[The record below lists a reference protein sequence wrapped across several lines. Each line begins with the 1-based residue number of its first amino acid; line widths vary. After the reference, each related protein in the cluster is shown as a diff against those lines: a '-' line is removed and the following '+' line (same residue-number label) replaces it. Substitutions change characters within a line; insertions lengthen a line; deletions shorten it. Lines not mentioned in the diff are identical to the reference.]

1 MTNKKFKLTAA
12 AVALA
17 ACAAAQPVSASAADE
32 LPDAFP
38 EQDAVVQPKKA
49 PAADTAEINDTVS
62 PSAADAAQDTTPG
75 DDSDPAEEPQPALP
89 VLGPKDTVA
98 YPPAETVQ
106 NPDGSVTETAQGTV
120 TDGETG
126 KDKGTADKTETRTD
140 ESSTTYDPAGT
151 VVDKTTTKNPDG
163 SVTETTTTVSQ
174 GTTTTTTTVE
184 GSASSSTSKTE
195 TTPKD
200 ELDADE
206 ELKDITVDWS
216 TGKGADVGGGY
227 TVTDASDVSE
237 DGNSR
242 QLTLTKVTHET
253 GSMEGQDIAKLIDAG
268 YVDNGDGTYTLTKTI
283 TDANGRQQQTTV
295 TVDSSTASRTVTTTL
310 IVKVEKSTQHGHED
324 VKQDYTYP
332 PETTL
337 TDPAGNSYTLSIADL
352 LADPDAQRSEDG
364 KTITVQKG
372 SKTYTLTLG
381 DETTAG
387 QAELSNQDLAA
398 LMGGEEK
405 GYTVGK
411 DGALYLTKD
420 GETCKLDADQTALL
434 RKQMKVHVKVEN
446 DKGTLGSQ
454 QLANGSQTPE
464 QAAAAAKQAALEKA
478 LTAAAAKASGAENVS
493 FADFTRNED
502 GSYTYTHD
510 RKTYTFAVTVSGE
523 TSETYQVTETASE
536 TNNGE
541 SGTHTVTGSATAGG
555 AVIAWSS
562 ESGKPY
568 FQLDGSTAASPLTD
582 KLDAPEG
589 ASDIKTDAE
598 GRVTEYTR
606 TVDGKTKVYRFHYDS
621 SASLTDDEKRDY
633 ALKQLAAEKGMTV
646 EQLVA
651 AGYTVTDTSFTG
663 LTRIAWD
670 VFDKADSTEAP
681 GTVQQGDSWTITPA
695 GEGDDATYTIVKN
708 DHTYTGLKKD
718 GDTYTSEVTDAS
730 GKTVKTTITL
740 KNKNELTDK
749 QILALLADKTAGASD
764 LAVTRKDGKV
774 TATYTKGQTIYTI
787 DCTDLLEQTL
797 SVETRESWSLSET
810 RTEDEKDDAY
820 QKLWDQ
826 IDAIRQSLKPNQV
839 LKVGDMEITSTSTK
853 EDIIKKITTAVSL
866 NNMNEDQLAKIL
878 KEQEKL
884 AQDPNKKVWVNE
896 DTVGT
901 QYEAMYHELRK
912 NYYTGGTNDDLK
924 HLELITDSTL
934 HLLPDEGGSS
944 KTTDCLIIRN
954 GLQLEW
960 NYNVDDLLNKPA
972 SNQKAGL
979 AKNIGFDKTD
989 GIQGFYEYART
1000 ENQEYNNNPTK
1011 SAFYKLTGTVVY
1023 DALTNAD
1030 GTVQHYATYGE
1041 AVAAYKAAMEAQGKK
1056 VTDADIQRQVVRLS
1070 DQSWYD
1076 ANKGTPET
1084 VWYQVYLNNSKLSAY
1099 GYMDVSS
1106 NKCANATKAR
1116 WNHSNSWYGGYDLKI
1131 SDLVQVE
1138 SGEVVGQNESTIKTY
1153 VAPLTVITKEDDAV
1167 GTSMSARTASTA
1179 AYSGSGWQQRGSY
1192 TAGFQ
1197 QTTTETTTETGTGT
1211 YDTVK
1216 PWQQTTAETDA
1227 TAEKLDGKI
1236 TYTYRSEK
1244 DPVVTLDGDK
1254 TVQTDTKASVRYT
1267 YGCVSTT
1274 DAAPLVTTTTQTKP
1288 GTPEQTPADSL
1299 PAETPADTVVPP
1311 AETPTVTPAAP
1322 AASTL
1327 PQTGVNRLAVLFS
1340 ALSGSLLLGLGAALN
1355 RRKENR

>member
-17 ACAAAQPVSASAADE
+17 ACAAAQPVSASAAAETPE
-32 LPDAFP
+32 LVP
-38 EQDAVVQPKKA
+38 ENDAVVQPEEKETTA
-49 PAADTAEINDTVS
+49 PAKK
-62 PSAADAAQDTTPG
+62 AADA
-75 DDSDPAEEPQPALP
+75 DPAVEKSGTTEVAQTPLP

-106 NPDGSVTETAQGTV
+106 NPDGSTTETTEGPV
-120 TDGETG
+120 TDGATG

-151 VVDKTTTKNPDG
+151 VVDKTTTENPDG

-216 TGKGADVGGGY
+216 TGKGAEVGGNY
-227 TVTDASDVSE
+227 IVTGESELSE

-310 IVKVEKSTQHGHED
+310 IVKVEKSTQHGRED

-337 TDPAGNSYTLSIADL
+337 TDGAGNTYTLHIADL
-352 LADPDAQRSEDG
+352 LADPAAQRSEDG

-454 QLANGSQTPE
+454 QLADGSQTPE
-464 QAAAAAKQAALEKA
+464 QAAAAAKQAALENA
-478 LTAAAAKASGAENVS
+478 LTAAAAKASGVETVS
-493 FADFTRNED
+493 FSELTLNAN

-510 RKTYTFAVTVSGE
+510 GKTYTFAVTVSGE

-555 AVIAWSS
+555 AVIAWS

-568 FQLDGSTAASPLTD
+568 FQLDGSTAASPLTEA
-582 KLDAPEG
+582 LGAPSDAT
-589 ASDIKTDAE
+589 DIKTDAE

-606 TVDGKTKVYRFHYDS
+606 TVGGKTKVYRFHYDS

-670 VFDKADSTEAP
+670 VFDKADSTETP
-681 GTVQQGDSWTITPA
+681 GTVQQGSSWTITPA

-708 DHTYTGLKKD
+708 GQTYTGLKKD

-730 GKTVKTTITL
+730 GKTTKTTITL
-740 KNKNELTDK
+740 TNKNELTDA
-749 QILALLADKTAGASD
+749 QLLALLADKTAGASD

-810 RTEDEKDDAY
+810 RTEDDKDDAY
-820 QKLWDQ
+820 DELWKQ
-826 IDAIRQSLKPNQV
+826 IDTIRKSLKPSQT
-839 LKVGDMEITSTSTK
+839 LKVGDMEITSKSTK
-853 EDIIKKITTAVSL
+853 TDIIQKITTAVSL
-866 NNMNEDQLAKIL
+866 NNMNKDQLAKIL

-896 DTVGT
+896 DTKGT
-901 QYEAMYHELRK
+901 KDESLYYEQRK
-912 NYYTGGTNDDLK
+912 NYYSGTSGDDLR
-924 HLELITDSTL
+924 HLDLVTDSTL
-934 HLLPDEGGSS
+934 CLLPDKDGTR
-944 KTTDCLIIRN
+944 KPTDCLIIRD
-954 GLQLEW
+954 GLHLEW
-960 NYNVDDLLNKPA
+960 NYDADKLLNEPK
-972 SNQKAGL
+972 SNQEARL
-979 AKNIGFDKTD
+979 TTNIGYDSEGKH
-989 GIQGFYEYART
+989 YEYTRADGSIRD
-1000 ENQEYNNNPTK
+1000 NNNPTK

-1030 GTVQHYATYGE
+1030 GTVQHYATYDE
-1041 AVAAYKAAMEAQGKK
+1041 AVAAYKAAMEAQDKE
-1056 VTDADIQRQVVRLS
+1056 VTNANIQRQVVRLS
-1070 DQSWYD
+1070 DKCWYD
-1076 ANKGTPET
+1076 SGTKN
-1084 VWYQVYLNNSKLSAY
+1084 VWYQVYTNSSTLSAY

-1106 NKCANATKAR
+1106 NDCINVTKDR
-1116 WNHSNSWYGGYDLKI
+1116 SSHTSNWYGGYDLKI

-1179 AYSGSGWQQRGSY
+1179 AHSGSGWQQQGSY
-1192 TAGFQ
+1192 SAGFR
-1197 QTTTETTTETGTGT
+1197 QTTTGTTTKTGTAA
-1211 YDTVK
+1211 YDTVT

-1311 AETPTVTPAAP
+1311 AEAPAVTPAAP

>member
-17 ACAAAQPVSASAADE
+17 ACAAAQPVSASATAETPE
-32 LPDAFP
+32 LVP
-38 EQDAVVQPKKA
+38 ENDAVVQPEEKETTA
-49 PAADTAEINDTVS
+49 PAKK
-62 PSAADAAQDTTPG
+62 AADA
-75 DDSDPAEEPQPALP
+75 DPAVEKSGTTEVAQTPLP
-89 VLGPKDTVA
+89 VLGPKDTIA

-106 NPDGSVTETAQGTV
+106 NPDGSTTETTEGPV

-151 VVDKTTTKNPDG
+151 VVDKTTTENPDG

-216 TGKGADVGGGY
+216 TGKGAEVGGNY
-227 TVTDASDVSE
+227 IVTGESELSE

-310 IVKVEKSTQHGHED
+310 IVKVEKSTQHGRED

-332 PETTL
+332 SETTL
-337 TDPAGNSYTLSIADL
+337 TDGAGNTYTLHIAEL
-352 LADPDAQRSEDG
+352 LADPAAQRSEDG
-364 KTITVQKG
+364 KTITVKKG

-411 DGALYLTKD
+411 DGAIYLTKD

-434 RKQMKVHVKVEN
+434 RKQMNVHVKVEN

-464 QAAAAAKQAALEKA
+464 QAAAAAKQAALENA
-478 LTAAAAKASGAENVS
+478 LTAAAAKASGVETVS
-493 FADFTRNED
+493 FSELTLNAN

-510 RKTYTFAVTVSGE
+510 GKTYTFAVTVSGE

-555 AVIAWSS
+555 ATIAWRKD
-562 ESGKPY
+562 GKPY

-582 KLDAPEG
+582 KLGAPSDAT
-589 ASDIKTDAE
+589 DIKTDAE

-670 VFDKADSTEAP
+670 VFEKADSTEASS
-681 GTVQQGDSWTITPA
+681 TIQRGDSWSVTA
-695 GEGDDATYTIVKN
+695 DGEGDDATYTIVKN
-708 DHTYTGLKKD
+708 GHTYTGLKKD
-718 GDTYTSEVTDAS
+718 GDTYTSEVTDAD

-740 KNKNELTDK
+740 KNKNKLTDD
-749 QILALLADKTAGASD
+749 QILALLADKTADATD
-764 LAVTRKDGKV
+764 IAVTRKDGKV
-774 TATYTKGQTIYTI
+774 TATYTKDHTIYTI

-810 RTEDEKDDAY
+810 RTEDDKDDAY
-820 QKLWDQ
+820 QKLWNQ
-826 IDAIRQSLKPNQV
+826 IDAIRQTLQPNQT
-839 LKVGDMEITSTSTK
+839 LKVGDMEITSESKK
-853 EDIIKKITTAVSL
+853 EDIIQKITTAVSL

-878 KEQEKL
+878 KEQEAL
-884 AQDPNKKVWVNE
+884 AKDPNKKVWVNE
-896 DTVGT
+896 DTKGT
-901 QYEAMYHELRK
+901 ADEAWYYEQRK
-912 NYYTGGTNDDLK
+912 NYYSGVSGDDLR
-924 HLELITDSTL
+924 HLDLVTDSTL
-934 HLLPDEGGSS
+934 RLLPGKDGTR
-944 KTTDCLIIRN
+944 KPTDCLIIRD
-954 GLQLEW
+954 GLHLEW
-960 NYNVDDLLNKPA
+960 NYDADKLLNEPK
-972 SNQKAGL
+972 SNQEARL
-979 AKNIGFDKTD
+979 TKNIGYDSEGKH
-989 GIQGFYEYART
+989 YEYTRIDGSIRD
-1000 ENQEYNNNPTK
+1000 NNNPTK

-1023 DALTNAD
+1023 DALTDTD
-1030 GTVQHYATYGE
+1030 GAVQHYTSYDA
-1041 AVAAYKAAMEAQGKK
+1041 AVAAYKAAMKAQGKE
-1056 VTDADIQRQVVRLS
+1056 VTNADIQRQVVRLS
-1070 DQSWYD
+1070 DKCWYD
-1076 ANKGTPET
+1076 SGTKN
-1084 VWYQVYLNNSKLSAY
+1084 VWYQVYTNSSTLSAY

-1106 NKCANATKAR
+1106 NDCINVTKDR
-1116 WNHSNSWYGGYDLKI
+1116 SNHTSSWYGGYDLKI

-1179 AYSGSGWQQRGSY
+1179 AHSGSGWQQQGSY
-1192 TAGFQ
+1192 RAGFR
-1197 QTTTETTTETGTGT
+1197 QTATETTTATGTGT

-1227 TAEKLDGKI
+1227 TAEKLDGKV

-1311 AETPTVTPAAP
+1311 AETPAVAPAAP

-1340 ALSGSLLLGLGAALN
+1340 ALSGSVLLGLGAVLN
-1355 RRKENR
+1355 RRKEDR

>member
-49 PAADTAEINDTVS
+49 PAADTAEINDTIS

-151 VVDKTTTKNPDG
+151 VVDKTTTEKPDG

-227 TVTDASDVSE
+227 TVTGESELSE

-310 IVKVEKSTQHGHED
+310 IVKVEKSTQHGRED

-337 TDPAGNSYTLSIADL
+337 TDGAGNSYTLHIAEL
-352 LADPDAQRSEDG
+352 LADPAAQRSEDG

-434 RKQMKVHVKVEN
+434 RKQMKVHVKEEN
-446 DKGTLGSQ
+446 DKGTFGSQ

-464 QAAAAAKQAALEKA
+464 QAAAAAKQAALENA
-478 LTAAAAKASGAENVS
+478 LTAAAAKASGVETVS
-493 FADFTRNED
+493 FSELTLNAN

-510 RKTYTFAVTVSGE
+510 GKTYTFAVTVSGE

-555 AVIAWSS
+555 AVIAWRS

-568 FQLDGSTAASPLTD
+568 FQLDGSTAASPLTEA
-582 KLDAPEG
+582 LGAPSDAT
-589 ASDIKTDAE
+589 DIKTDAE

-621 SASLTDDEKRDY
+621 ASLTDDEKRDY
-633 ALKQLAAEKGMTV
+633 ALKKLAAEKDMTV

-670 VFDKADSTEAP
+670 VFEKADSTEASS
-681 GTVQQGDSWTITPA
+681 TIQRGDSWSVTA
-695 GEGDDATYTIVKN
+695 DGEGDDATYTIVKN
-708 DHTYTGLKKD
+708 SHTYTGLKKD

-730 GKTVKTTITL
+730 GKTLKTTITL
-740 KNKNELTDK
+740 KNKNKLTDD
-749 QILALLADKTAGASD
+749 QILALLADKTADATD
-764 LAVTRKDGKV
+764 IALTRNDGKV
-774 TATYTKGQTIYTI
+774 TVTYTKDHTIYTI
-787 DCTDLLEQTL
+787 DCTGLLEQTL

-810 RTEDEKDDAY
+810 RTEDDKDDAY
-820 QKLWDQ
+820 DELWKQ
-826 IDAIRQSLKPNQV
+826 IDTIRKSLKPNQT

-853 EDIIKKITTAVSL
+853 TDIIQKITTAVSL
-866 NNMNEDQLAKIL
+866 NNMNKDQLAKIL
-878 KEQEKL
+878 KEQEAL
-884 AQDPNKKVWVNE
+884 AKDPNKKVWVNE
-896 DTVGT
+896 DTKGT
-901 QYEAMYHELRK
+901 PDESLYYEQRK
-912 NYYTGGTNDDLK
+912 NYYSGTSGDDLR
-924 HLELITDSTL
+924 HLDLVTDSTL
-934 HLLPDEGGSS
+934 CLLPDKDGTR
-944 KTTDCLIIRN
+944 KPTDCLIIRD
-954 GLQLEW
+954 GLHLEW
-960 NYNVDDLLNKPA
+960 NYDADKLLNNPK
-972 SNQKAGL
+972 SNQEARL
-979 AKNIGFDKTD
+979 TKNIGYDSEAKH
-989 GIQGFYEYART
+989 YEYTRIDGSIRD
-1000 ENQEYNNNPTK
+1000 NNNPTK

-1023 DALTNAD
+1023 DALTDTD
-1030 GTVQHYATYGE
+1030 GAVKRYPSYDA
-1041 AVAAYKAAMEAQGKK
+1041 AVAAYKAAMEAQGKE

-1070 DQSWYD
+1070 DKCWYD
-1076 ANKGTPET
+1076 SGTKN
-1084 VWYQVYLNNSKLSAY
+1084 VWYQVYTNSSTLSAY

-1106 NKCANATKAR
+1106 NDCINVTKDR
-1116 WNHSNSWYGGYDLKI
+1116 SNHTSNWYGGYDLKI

-1179 AYSGSGWQQRGSY
+1179 AHSGSGWQQQGSY
-1192 TAGFQ
+1192 SAGFR
-1197 QTTTETTTETGTGT
+1197 QTTTGTTTKTGTAA
-1211 YDTVK
+1211 YDTVT

-1311 AETPTVTPAAP
+1311 AETPAVTPAAP

-1340 ALSGSLLLGLGAALN
+1340 ALSGSVLLGLGAVLN
-1355 RRKENR
+1355 RRKEDR

>member
-106 NPDGSVTETAQGTV
+106 NPDGSVTET
-120 TDGETG
+120 
-126 KDKGTADKTETRTD
+126 
-140 ESSTTYDPAGT
+140 
-151 VVDKTTTKNPDG
+151 
-163 SVTETTTTVSQ
+163 TTTVSQ

-216 TGKGADVGGGY
+216 TGKGAEVGGNY
-227 TVTDASDVSE
+227 IVTGESELSE

-310 IVKVEKSTQHGHED
+310 IVKVEKSTQHGRED

-337 TDPAGNSYTLSIADL
+337 TDGAGNTYTLHIAEL
-352 LADPDAQRSEDG
+352 LADPAAQRSEDG

-454 QLANGSQTPE
+454 QLADGSQTPE
-464 QAAAAAKQAALEKA
+464 QAAAAAKQAALENA
-478 LTAAAAKASGAENVS
+478 LTAAAAKASGVETVFFSELTLNAN
-493 FADFTRNED
+493 

-510 RKTYTFAVTVSGE
+510 GKTYTFAVTVSGE

-555 AVIAWSS
+555 AVIAWRS

-582 KLDAPEG
+582 ALGAPSDAT
-589 ASDIKTDAE
+589 DIKTDAE

-633 ALKQLAAEKGMTV
+633 ALKKLAAEKDMTV

-670 VFDKADSTEAP
+670 VFDKADSTETP
-681 GTVQQGDSWTITPA
+681 GTVQQGSSWTITPA

-708 DHTYTGLKKD
+708 GQTYTGLKKD

-730 GKTVKTTITL
+730 GKTLKTTITL
-740 KNKNELTDK
+740 KNKNKLTDD
-749 QILALLADKTAGASD
+749 QILALLADKTADATD
-764 LAVTRKDGKV
+764 IALTRNDGKV
-774 TATYTKGQTIYTI
+774 TVTYTKDHTIYTI

-810 RTEDEKDDAY
+810 RTEDDKDDAY
-820 QKLWDQ
+820 DELWKQ
-826 IDAIRQSLKPNQV
+826 IDTIRKSLKPNQT
-839 LKVGDMEITSTSTK
+839 LKVGDMEITSKSTK
-853 EDIIKKITTAVSL
+853 TDIIKKITTAVSL

-878 KEQEKL
+878 KEQEAL

-896 DTVGT
+896 DTKGT
-901 QYEAMYHELRK
+901 PDESLYYEQRK
-912 NYYTGGTNDDLK
+912 NYYTGGTNDYLQ

-934 HLLPDEGGSS
+934 HLLPDEGGRT

-960 NYNVDDLLNKPA
+960 NYNVDDLLNNPK

-979 AKNIGFDKTD
+979 AKNIGFDKTG

-1000 ENQEYNNNPTK
+1000 ENQEHNNNPNK
-1011 SAFYKLTGTVVY
+1011 SAFYRLTGTVVY
-1023 DALTNAD
+1023 DALTDTD
-1030 GTVQHYATYGE
+1030 GAVQHYASYDA
-1041 AVAAYKAAMEAQGKK
+1041 AVAAYKAAMEAQGKE

-1167 GTSMSARTASTA
+1167 GTSMTARTASTA
-1179 AYSGSGWQQRGSY
+1179 AYSGSGWQQQGSY
-1192 TAGFQ
+1192 RAGFQ
-1197 QTTTETTTETGTGT
+1197 QTTTDTTTETGTGT

-1274 DAAPLVTTTTQTKP
+1274 DAAPLVTTTTQTTP

-1311 AETPTVTPAAP
+1311 AEAPAVTPAAP

-1355 RRKENR
+1355 RRKEDR

>member
-89 VLGPKDTVA
+89 VLGPKDTIA

-106 NPDGSVTETAQGTV
+106 NPDGSTTETTEGPV

-151 VVDKTTTKNPDG
+151 VVDKTTTENPDG

-216 TGKGADVGGGY
+216 TGKGAEVGGNY
-227 TVTDASDVSE
+227 IVTGESELSE

-310 IVKVEKSTQHGHED
+310 IVKVEKSTQHGRED

-337 TDPAGNSYTLSIADL
+337 TDGAGNSYTLSIADL

-411 DGALYLTKD
+411 DGAIYLTKD

-434 RKQMKVHVKVEN
+434 RKQIKVHVKVEN

-454 QLANGSQTPE
+454 QLADGSQTPE
-464 QAAAAAKQAALEKA
+464 QAAAAAKQAALENA
-478 LTAAAAKASGAENVS
+478 LTAAAAKASGVETVFFSELTLNAN
-493 FADFTRNED
+493 

-510 RKTYTFAVTVSGE
+510 GKTYTFAVTVSGE

-555 AVIAWSS
+555 AVIAWRS

-582 KLDAPEG
+582 ALGAPSDAT
-589 ASDIKTDAE
+589 DIKTDAE

-633 ALKQLAAEKGMTV
+633 ALKKLAAEKGMTV

-670 VFDKADSTEAP
+670 VFDKADSTETP
-681 GTVQQGDSWTITPA
+681 GTVQQGSSWTITPA

-708 DHTYTGLKKD
+708 GQTYTGLKKD

-730 GKTVKTTITL
+730 GKTTKTTITL
-740 KNKNELTDK
+740 KNKNKLTDD
-749 QILALLADKTAGASD
+749 QILALLADKTADATD
-764 LAVTRKDGKV
+764 IALTRNDGKV
-774 TATYTKGQTIYTI
+774 TVTYTKDHTIYTI
-787 DCTDLLEQTL
+787 DCTGLLEQTL

-820 QKLWDQ
+820 DELWKQ
-826 IDAIRQSLKPNQV
+826 IDTIRKSLKPNQT
-839 LKVGDMEITSTSTK
+839 LKVGDMEITSKSTK
-853 EDIIKKITTAVSL
+853 TDIIQKITTAVSL

-896 DTVGT
+896 DTKGT
-901 QYEAMYHELRK
+901 KDESLYYEQRK
-912 NYYTGGTNDDLK
+912 NYYSGTSGDDLR
-924 HLELITDSTL
+924 HLDLVTDSTL
-934 HLLPDEGGSS
+934 RLLPGKDGTR
-944 KTTDCLIIRN
+944 KPTDCLIIRD
-954 GLQLEW
+954 GLHLEW
-960 NYNVDDLLNKPA
+960 NYNADKLLNEPK
-972 SNQKAGL
+972 SNQEARL
-979 AKNIGFDKTD
+979 TTNIGYDSEAKH
-989 GIQGFYEYART
+989 YEYTRIDGSIRD
-1000 ENQEYNNNPTK
+1000 NNNPTK

-1023 DALTNAD
+1023 DALTDTD
-1030 GTVQHYATYGE
+1030 GAVKRYPSYDA
-1041 AVAAYKAAMEAQGKK
+1041 AVAAYKAAMEAQDKE

-1070 DQSWYD
+1070 DKCWYD
-1076 ANKGTPET
+1076 SGTKN
-1084 VWYQVYLNNSKLSAY
+1084 VWYQVYTNSSTLSAY

-1106 NKCANATKAR
+1106 NDCINVTKDR
-1116 WNHSNSWYGGYDLKI
+1116 SNHTSNWYGGYDLKI

-1153 VAPLTVITKEDDAV
+1153 LAPLTVITKEADAV
-1167 GTSMSARTASTA
+1167 NTSMTARTASTA
-1179 AYSGSGWQQRGSY
+1179 AYSGSGWQQQGSY
-1192 TAGFQ
+1192 TAGFR
-1197 QTTTETTTETGTGT
+1197 QTATETTTATGTGT

-1274 DAAPLVTTTTQTKP
+1274 DAAPLVTTTTQTTP

-1311 AETPTVTPAAP
+1311 AEAPVVAPAAP

-1340 ALSGSLLLGLGAALN
+1340 ALSGSILLGLGAALN

>member
-89 VLGPKDTVA
+89 VLGPKDTIA

-106 NPDGSVTETAQGTV
+106 NPDGSTTETTEGPV

-151 VVDKTTTKNPDG
+151 VVDKTTTENPDG

-216 TGKGADVGGGY
+216 TGKGAEVGGNY
-227 TVTDASDVSE
+227 IVTGESELSE

-310 IVKVEKSTQHGHED
+310 IIKVEKSTQHG
-324 VKQDYTYP
+324 
-332 PETTL
+332 
-337 TDPAGNSYTLSIADL
+337 
-352 LADPDAQRSEDG
+352 REDG

-454 QLANGSQTPE
+454 QLADGSQTPQ
-464 QAAAAAKQAALEKA
+464 QAAAAAKQAALENA
-478 LTAAAAKASGAENVS
+478 LTAAAAKASGVETVS
-493 FADFTRNED
+493 FSELTLNAN

-510 RKTYTFAVTVSGE
+510 GKTYTFAVTVSGE

-555 AVIAWSS
+555 AVIAWRS

-568 FQLDGSTAASPLTD
+568 FQLDGSTANSPLTD
-582 KLDAPEG
+582 TLGAPLDAT
-589 ASDIKTDAE
+589 DIKTDAD

-606 TVDGKTKVYRFHYDS
+606 MVDGKMKVYRFHYDS

-646 EQLVA
+646 EQLLA

-670 VFDKADSTEAP
+670 VFDKADSTEPA
-681 GTVQQGDSWTITPA
+681 GTVQQGSSWTITSA
-695 GEGDDATYTIVKN
+695 GGEDAVYTIVK
-708 DHTYTGLKKD
+708 DGKTYTGLKKD

-730 GKTVKTTITL
+730 GKTTKTTITL
-740 KNKNELTDK
+740 KNKNKLTDD
-749 QILALLADKTAGASD
+749 QILALLADKTADATD
-764 LAVTRKDGKV
+764 IALTRNDGKV
-774 TATYTKGQTIYTI
+774 TVTYTKDHTIYTI
-787 DCTDLLEQTL
+787 DCTGLLEQTL

-853 EDIIKKITTAVSL
+853 TDIIQKITTAVSL

-896 DTVGT
+896 DTKGT
-901 QYEAMYHELRK
+901 PDESLYYEQRK
-912 NYYTGGTNDDLK
+912 NYYTGGTNDYLQ

-934 HLLPDEGGSS
+934 HLLPDEGGRT

-960 NYNVDDLLNKPA
+960 NYNVDDLLNNPK

-979 AKNIGFDKTD
+979 AKNIGFDKTG

-1000 ENQEYNNNPTK
+1000 ENQEHNNNPTK
-1011 SAFYKLTGTVVY
+1011 SAFYRLTGTVVY
-1023 DALTNAD
+1023 DALTDTD
-1030 GTVQHYATYGE
+1030 GAVQHYVTYDA
-1041 AVAAYKAAMEAQGKK
+1041 AVAAYKAAMEAQDKE

-1179 AYSGSGWQQRGSY
+1179 AHSGSGWQQQGSY
-1192 TAGFQ
+1192 RAGFR
-1197 QTTTETTTETGTGT
+1197 QTTTDTTTKTGTAA
-1211 YDTVK
+1211 YKTVT

-1236 TYTYRSEK
+1236 SYTYRSEK

-1311 AETPTVTPAAP
+1311 AEAPAVTPAAP

-1340 ALSGSLLLGLGAALN
+1340 ALSGSVLLGLGAVLN
-1355 RRKENR
+1355 RRKEDR

>member
-89 VLGPKDTVA
+89 VLGPKDTIA

-106 NPDGSVTETAQGTV
+106 NPDGSTTETTEGPV

-151 VVDKTTTKNPDG
+151 VVDKTTTENPDG

-216 TGKGADVGGGY
+216 TGKGAEVGGNY
-227 TVTDASDVSE
+227 IVTGESELSE

-310 IVKVEKSTQHGHED
+310 IVKVEKSTQHGRED

-337 TDPAGNSYTLSIADL
+337 TDGAGNTYTLHIAEL
-352 LADPDAQRSEDG
+352 LADPAAQRSEDG

-454 QLANGSQTPE
+454 QLANGSQTPQ
-464 QAAAAAKQAALEKA
+464 QAAAAAKQAALENA
-478 LTAAAAKASGAENVS
+478 LTAAAAKASGVETVS
-493 FADFTRNED
+493 FSELTLNAN

-510 RKTYTFAVTVSGE
+510 GKTYTFAVTVSGE

-555 AVIAWSS
+555 AVIAWRS

-568 FQLDGSTAASPLTD
+568 FQLDGSTANSPLTD
-582 KLDAPEG
+582 TLGAPLDAT
-589 ASDIKTDAE
+589 DIKTDAD

-606 TVDGKTKVYRFHYDS
+606 MVDGKMKVYRFHYDS

-646 EQLVA
+646 EQLLA

-670 VFDKADSTEAP
+670 VFDKADSTEPA
-681 GTVQQGDSWTITPA
+681 GTVQQGSSWTITSA
-695 GEGDDATYTIVKN
+695 GGEDAVYTIVK
-708 DHTYTGLKKD
+708 DGKTYTGLKKD

-730 GKTVKTTITL
+730 GKTTKTTITL
-740 KNKNELTDK
+740 KNKNKLTDD
-749 QILALLADKTAGASD
+749 QILALLADKTADATD
-764 LAVTRKDGKV
+764 IALTRNDGKV
-774 TATYTKGQTIYTI
+774 TVTYTKDYTI
-787 DCTDLLEQTL
+787 DCTGLLEQTP

-810 RTEDEKDDAY
+810 RTEDDKDDAY
-820 QKLWDQ
+820 DELWKQ
-826 IDAIRQSLKPNQV
+826 IDTIRKSLKPNQV

-896 DTVGT
+896 DTKGT
-901 QYEAMYHELRK
+901 KDESLYYEQRK
-912 NYYTGGTNDDLK
+912 NYYSGTSGDDLR
-924 HLELITDSTL
+924 HLDLVTDSTL
-934 HLLPDEGGSS
+934 CLLPDKDGTR
-944 KTTDCLIIRN
+944 KPTDCLIIRD
-954 GLQLEW
+954 GLHLEW
-960 NYNVDDLLNKPA
+960 NYDADKLLNNPK
-972 SNQKAGL
+972 SNQEARL
-979 AKNIGFDKTD
+979 TKNIGYDSEAKH
-989 GIQGFYEYART
+989 YEYTRIDGSIRD
-1000 ENQEYNNNPTK
+1000 NNNPTK

-1023 DALTNAD
+1023 DALTDTD
-1030 GTVQHYATYGE
+1030 GAVKRYPSYDA
-1041 AVAAYKAAMEAQGKK
+1041 AVAAYKAAMEAQGKE

-1070 DQSWYD
+1070 DKCWYD
-1076 ANKGTPET
+1076 SGTKN
-1084 VWYQVYLNNSKLSAY
+1084 VWYQVYTNSSTLSAY

-1179 AYSGSGWQQRGSY
+1179 AHSGSGWQQQGSY
-1192 TAGFQ
+1192 SAGFR
-1197 QTTTETTTETGTGT
+1197 QTTTGTTTKTGTAA
-1211 YDTVK
+1211 YDTVT

-1311 AETPTVTPAAP
+1311 AETPAVTPAAP

-1340 ALSGSLLLGLGAALN
+1340 ALSGSILLGLGAVLN

>member
-17 ACAAAQPVSASAADE
+17 ACAAAQPVSASAAAETPE
-32 LPDAFP
+32 LVP
-38 EQDAVVQPKKA
+38 ENDAVVQPEEKETTAPAKKA
-49 PAADTAEINDTVS
+49 AAADPAVEKSGTTEV
-62 PSAADAAQDTTPG
+62 AQTP
-75 DDSDPAEEPQPALP
+75 LP

-106 NPDGSVTETAQGTV
+106 NPDGSTTETTEGPV

-151 VVDKTTTKNPDG
+151 VVDKTTTENPDG

-227 TVTDASDVSE
+227 TVTGESELSE

-310 IVKVEKSTQHGHED
+310 IVKVEKSTQHGREN

-337 TDPAGNSYTLSIADL
+337 TDGAGNSYTLSIADL

-464 QAAAAAKQAALEKA
+464 QAAAAAKQAALENA
-478 LTAAAAKASGAENVS
+478 LTAAAAKASGVETVS
-493 FADFTRNED
+493 FSELTLNAN

-510 RKTYTFAVTVSGE
+510 GKTYTFAVTVSGE

-555 AVIAWSS
+555 AVIAWRS

-568 FQLDGSTAASPLTD
+568 FQLDGNTAASPLTEA
-582 KLDAPEG
+582 LGAPSDAT
-589 ASDIKTDAE
+589 DIKTDAE

-606 TVDGKTKVYRFHYDS
+606 MVDGKMKVYRFHYDS
-621 SASLTDDEKRDY
+621 SASLTDIEKRDY

-646 EQLVA
+646 EQLLA

-670 VFDKADSTEAP
+670 VFDKADSTETP
-681 GTVQQGDSWTITPA
+681 GTVQQGSSWTITPA

-708 DHTYTGLKKD
+708 SQTYTGLKKD

-730 GKTVKTTITL
+730 GKTTKTTITL
-740 KNKNELTDK
+740 KNKNDLTDK

-826 IDAIRQSLKPNQV
+826 IDAIRQSLKTNQV

-853 EDIIKKITTAVSL
+853 TDIIQKITTAVSL
-866 NNMNEDQLAKIL
+866 NNMNKDQLAKIL

-896 DTVGT
+896 DTKGT
-901 QYEAMYHELRK
+901 KDESLYYEQRK
-912 NYYTGGTNDDLK
+912 NYYSGTSGDDLR
-924 HLELITDSTL
+924 HLDLVTDSTL
-934 HLLPDEGGSS
+934 CLLPDKDGVRQSS
-944 KTTDCLIIRN
+944 DCLIIRD
-954 GLQLEW
+954 GLHLEW
-960 NYNVDDLLNKPA
+960 NYDADKLLNNPK
-972 SNQKAGL
+972 SNQEARL
-979 AKNIGFDKTD
+979 TKNIGYDSEAKH
-989 GIQGFYEYART
+989 YEYTRIDGSIRD
-1000 ENQEYNNNPTK
+1000 NNNPTK

-1030 GTVQHYATYGE
+1030 GTVQHYATYDE
-1041 AVAAYKAAMEAQGKK
+1041 AVAAYKAAMEAQDKE

-1070 DQSWYD
+1070 DKCWYD
-1076 ANKGTPET
+1076 SGTKN
-1084 VWYQVYLNNSKLSAY
+1084 VWYQVYTNSSTLSAY

-1106 NKCANATKAR
+1106 NDCINVTKDR
-1116 WNHSNSWYGGYDLKI
+1116 SNHTSNWYGGYDLKI

-1179 AYSGSGWQQRGSY
+1179 AHSGSGWQQQGSY
-1192 TAGFQ
+1192 SAGFR
-1197 QTTTETTTETGTGT
+1197 QTTTGTTTKTGTAA
-1211 YDTVK
+1211 YDTVT

-1274 DAAPLVTTTTQTKP
+1274 DAAPLVTTTTQTTP

-1311 AETPTVTPAAP
+1311 AEAPAVTPAAP

-1340 ALSGSLLLGLGAALN
+1340 ALSGSILLGLGAVLN
-1355 RRKENR
+1355 RRKEDR

>member
-89 VLGPKDTVA
+89 VLGPKDTIA

-106 NPDGSVTETAQGTV
+106 NPDGSTTETTEGPV
-120 TDGETG
+120 TDGATG

-140 ESSTTYDPAGT
+140 KSSTTYDPAGT
-151 VVDKTTTKNPDG
+151 VVDKTTTENPDG

-216 TGKGADVGGGY
+216 TGKGAEVGGNY
-227 TVTDASDVSE
+227 IVTGESELSE

-310 IVKVEKSTQHGHED
+310 IVKVEKSTQHGRED

-337 TDPAGNSYTLSIADL
+337 TDGAGNTYTLHIAEL
-352 LADPDAQRSEDG
+352 LADPAAQRSEDG

-372 SKTYTLTLG
+372 RKTYTLTLG

-464 QAAAAAKQAALEKA
+464 QAAAAAKQAALENA
-478 LTAAAAKASGAENVS
+478 LTAAAAKASGVETVS
-493 FADFTRNED
+493 FSELTLNAN

-510 RKTYTFAVTVSGE
+510 GKTYTFAVTVSGE

-555 AVIAWSS
+555 AVIAWRS

-582 KLDAPEG
+582 ALGAPSDAT
-589 ASDIKTDAE
+589 DIKTDAE

-633 ALKQLAAEKGMTV
+633 ALKKLAAEKDMTV

-670 VFDKADSTEAP
+670 VFDKADSTETP
-681 GTVQQGDSWTITPA
+681 GTVQQGSSWTITPA

-708 DHTYTGLKKD
+708 GQTYTGLKKD

-730 GKTVKTTITL
+730 GKTTKTTITL
-740 KNKNELTDK
+740 KNKNDLTDK

-896 DTVGT
+896 DTKGT
-901 QYEAMYHELRK
+901 KDESLYYEQRK
-912 NYYTGGTNDDLK
+912 NYYSGTSGDDLR
-924 HLELITDSTL
+924 HLDLVTDSTL
-934 HLLPDEGGSS
+934 CLLPDKDGVRQSS
-944 KTTDCLIIRN
+944 DCLIIRD
-954 GLQLEW
+954 GLHLEW
-960 NYNVDDLLNKPA
+960 NYDADKLLNNPK
-972 SNQKAGL
+972 SNQEARL
-979 AKNIGFDKTD
+979 TKNIGYDSEAKH
-989 GIQGFYEYART
+989 YEYTRIDGSIRD
-1000 ENQEYNNNPTK
+1000 NNNPTK

-1023 DALTNAD
+1023 DALTDTD
-1030 GTVQHYATYGE
+1030 GAVKRYPSYDA
-1041 AVAAYKAAMEAQGKK
+1041 AVAAYKAAMEAQGKE

-1070 DQSWYD
+1070 DKCWYD
-1076 ANKGTPET
+1076 SGTKN
-1084 VWYQVYLNNSKLSAY
+1084 VWYQVYTNSSTLSAY

-1106 NKCANATKAR
+1106 NDCINVTKDR
-1116 WNHSNSWYGGYDLKI
+1116 SNHTSNWYGGYDLKI

-1216 PWQQTTAETDA
+1216 PWQQTTAETDE
-1227 TAEKLDGKI
+1227 TAEKLDGDV

-1274 DAAPLVTTTTQTKP
+1274 DAAPLVTTTTQTTP

-1311 AETPTVTPAAP
+1311 AEAPAVTPAAP

>member
-89 VLGPKDTVA
+89 VLGPKDTIA

-106 NPDGSVTETAQGTV
+106 NPDGSTTETTEGPV
-120 TDGETG
+120 TDGATG

-151 VVDKTTTKNPDG
+151 VVDKTTTENPDG

-227 TVTDASDVSE
+227 TVTGESELSE

-310 IVKVEKSTQHGHED
+310 IVKVEKSTQHGREN

-337 TDPAGNSYTLSIADL
+337 TDGAGNSYTLSIADL

-372 SKTYTLTLG
+372 RKTYTLTLG

-411 DGALYLTKD
+411 DGAIYLTKD

-454 QLANGSQTPE
+454 QLANGSQTPQ
-464 QAAAAAKQAALEKA
+464 QAAAAAKQAALENA
-478 LTAAAAKASGAENVS
+478 LTAAAAKASGVETVS
-493 FADFTRNED
+493 FSELTLNAN

-510 RKTYTFAVTVSGE
+510 GKTYTFAVTVSGE

-555 AVIAWSS
+555 AVIAWRS

-568 FQLDGSTAASPLTD
+568 FQLDGNTAASPLTEA
-582 KLDAPEG
+582 LGAPSDAT
-589 ASDIKTDAE
+589 DIKTDAE
-598 GRVTEYTR
+598 GRVTEYTL
-606 TVDGKTKVYRFHYDS
+606 TVGGKTKVYRFHYD

-670 VFDKADSTEAP
+670 VFDKADSTETP
-681 GTVQQGDSWTITPA
+681 GTVQQGSSWTITPA

-708 DHTYTGLKKD
+708 GQTYTGLKKD

-730 GKTVKTTITL
+730 GKTTKTTITL
-740 KNKNELTDK
+740 KNKNDLTDK

-826 IDAIRQSLKPNQV
+826 IDAIRQSLKTNQV
-839 LKVGDMEITSTSTK
+839 LKVGDMEITSKSTK
-853 EDIIKKITTAVSL
+853 TDIIQKITTAVSL
-866 NNMNEDQLAKIL
+866 NNMNKDQLAKIL

-896 DTVGT
+896 DTKGT
-901 QYEAMYHELRK
+901 KDESLYYEQRK
-912 NYYTGGTNDDLK
+912 NYYSGTSGDDLR
-924 HLELITDSTL
+924 HLDLVTDSTL
-934 HLLPDEGGSS
+934 CLLPDKDGTR
-944 KTTDCLIIRN
+944 KPTDCLIIRD
-954 GLQLEW
+954 GLHLEW
-960 NYNVDDLLNKPA
+960 NYDADKLLNNPK
-972 SNQKAGL
+972 SNQEARL
-979 AKNIGFDKTD
+979 TKNIGYDSEAKH
-989 GIQGFYEYART
+989 YEYTRIDGSIRD
-1000 ENQEYNNNPTK
+1000 NNNPTK

-1023 DALTNAD
+1023 DALTDTD
-1030 GTVQHYATYGE
+1030 GAVKRYPSYDA
-1041 AVAAYKAAMEAQGKK
+1041 AVAAYKAAMEAQGKE

-1070 DQSWYD
+1070 DKCWYD
-1076 ANKGTPET
+1076 SGTKN
-1084 VWYQVYLNNSKLSAY
+1084 VWYQVYTNSSTLSAY

-1106 NKCANATKAR
+1106 NDCINVTKDR
-1116 WNHSNSWYGGYDLKI
+1116 SNHTSNWYGGYDLKI

-1179 AYSGSGWQQRGSY
+1179 AHSGSGWQQQGSY
-1192 TAGFQ
+1192 SAGFR
-1197 QTTTETTTETGTGT
+1197 QTTTGTTTKTGTAA
-1211 YDTVK
+1211 YDTVT

-1311 AETPTVTPAAP
+1311 AETPAVAPAAP

-1340 ALSGSLLLGLGAALN
+1340 ALSGSVLLGLGAVLN

>member
-17 ACAAAQPVSASAADE
+17 ACAAAQPVSASAAAETPE
-32 LPDAFP
+32 LVP
-38 EQDAVVQPKKA
+38 ENDAVVQPEEKETTAPAKKA
-49 PAADTAEINDTVS
+49 AAADPAVEKSGTTEV
-62 PSAADAAQDTTPG
+62 AQTP
-75 DDSDPAEEPQPALP
+75 LP
-89 VLGPKDTVA
+89 VLGPKDTIA

-106 NPDGSVTETAQGTV
+106 NPDGSTTETTEGPV

-151 VVDKTTTKNPDG
+151 VVDKTTTENPDG

-216 TGKGADVGGGY
+216 TGKGAEVGGNY
-227 TVTDASDVSE
+227 IVTGESELSE

-310 IVKVEKSTQHGHED
+310 IIKVEKSTQHG
-324 VKQDYTYP
+324 
-332 PETTL
+332 
-337 TDPAGNSYTLSIADL
+337 
-352 LADPDAQRSEDG
+352 REDG

-454 QLANGSQTPE
+454 QLADGSQTPE
-464 QAAAAAKQAALEKA
+464 QAAAAAKQAALENA
-478 LTAAAAKASGAENVS
+478 LTAAAAKASGVETVS
-493 FADFTRNED
+493 FSELTLNAN

-510 RKTYTFAVTVSGE
+510 GKTYTFAVTVSGE
-523 TSETYQVTETASE
+523 TSETYQVTESASE

-555 AVIAWSS
+555 AVIAWRS

-582 KLDAPEG
+582 ALGAPSDAT
-589 ASDIKTDAE
+589 DIKTDAE

-606 TVDGKTKVYRFHYDS
+606 TVGGKTKVYRFHYD

-670 VFDKADSTEAP
+670 VFDKADSTETP
-681 GTVQQGDSWTITPA
+681 GTVQQGSSWTITPA

-708 DHTYTGLKKD
+708 GQTYTGLKKD

-730 GKTVKTTITL
+730 GKTLKTTITL
-740 KNKNELTDK
+740 KNKNKLTDD
-749 QILALLADKTAGASD
+749 QILALLADKTADATD
-764 LAVTRKDGKV
+764 IALTRNDGKV
-774 TATYTKGQTIYTI
+774 TVTYTKDHTIYTI
-787 DCTDLLEQTL
+787 DCTGLLEQTL

-810 RTEDEKDDAY
+810 RTEDDKDDAY
-820 QKLWDQ
+820 NELWKQ
-826 IDAIRQSLKPNQV
+826 IDAIRKTLQPNHQT
-839 LKVGDMEITSTSTK
+839 LKVGDVEITSTSTK
-853 EDIIKKITTAVSL
+853 TDIIQKITTAVSL

-884 AQDPNKKVWVNE
+884 AKDSNKKVWVNE

-901 QYEAMYHELRK
+901 QYEEMYHELRN
-912 NYYTGGTNDDLK
+912 NYYTGGTNDYLQ

-972 SNQKAGL
+972 SNKVTGL

-989 GIQGFYEYART
+989 SIQGFYEYART
-1000 ENQEYNNNPTK
+1000 ENQEHNNNPTK
-1011 SAFYKLTGTVVY
+1011 SAFYRLTGTVVY
-1023 DALTNAD
+1023 DALTDTD
-1030 GTVQHYATYGE
+1030 GAVQHYVTYDA
-1041 AVAAYKAAMEAQGKK
+1041 AVAAYKAAMKAQGKE

-1179 AYSGSGWQQRGSY
+1179 AHSGSGWQQQGSY
-1192 TAGFQ
+1192 TAGFR
-1197 QTTTETTTETGTGT
+1197 QTATETTTATGTGT

-1254 TVQTDTKASVRYT
+1254 TVQTDAEASVRYT

-1274 DAAPLVTTTTQTKP
+1274 DAAPLVTTTTQTTP

-1311 AETPTVTPAAP
+1311 AEAPAVTPAAP

>member
-32 LPDAFP
+32 LPELVP
-38 EQDAVVQPKKA
+38 ENDAVVQPKKA

-89 VLGPKDTVA
+89 VLGPKDTIA

-106 NPDGSVTETAQGTV
+106 NPDGSTTETTEGPV

-151 VVDKTTTKNPDG
+151 VVDKTTTENPDG

-216 TGKGADVGGGY
+216 TGKGAEVGGNY
-227 TVTDASDVSE
+227 IVTGESELSE

-310 IVKVEKSTQHGHED
+310 IVKVEKSTQHGRED

-337 TDPAGNSYTLSIADL
+337 TDGAGNTYTLHIAEL
-352 LADPDAQRSEDG
+352 LADPAAQRSEDG

-454 QLANGSQTPE
+454 QLANGSQTPQ
-464 QAAAAAKQAALEKA
+464 QAAAAAKQAALENA
-478 LTAAAAKASGAENVS
+478 LTAAAAKASGVETVS
-493 FADFTRNED
+493 FSELTLNAN

-510 RKTYTFAVTVSGE
+510 GKTYTFAVTVSGE

-555 AVIAWSS
+555 AVIAWRS

-568 FQLDGSTAASPLTD
+568 FQLDGNTAASPLTEA
-582 KLDAPEG
+582 LGAPSDAT
-589 ASDIKTDAE
+589 DIKTDAE
-598 GRVTEYTR
+598 GRVTEYTL
-606 TVDGKTKVYRFHYDS
+606 TVDGKTKVYRFHYD

-670 VFDKADSTEAP
+670 VFDKADSTETP
-681 GTVQQGDSWTITPA
+681 GTVQQGSSWTITPA

-708 DHTYTGLKKD
+708 GQTYTGLKKD

-730 GKTVKTTITL
+730 GKTTKTTITL
-740 KNKNELTDK
+740 KNKNDLTDK

-826 IDAIRQSLKPNQV
+826 IDAIRQSLKTNQV
-839 LKVGDMEITSTSTK
+839 LKVGDMEITSKSTK
-853 EDIIKKITTAVSL
+853 TDIIQKITTAVSL
-866 NNMNEDQLAKIL
+866 NNMNKDQLAKIL

-896 DTVGT
+896 DTKGT
-901 QYEAMYHELRK
+901 KDESLYYEQRK
-912 NYYTGGTNDDLK
+912 NYYSGTSGDDLR
-924 HLELITDSTL
+924 HLDLVTDSTL
-934 HLLPDEGGSS
+934 CLLPDKDGTR
-944 KTTDCLIIRN
+944 KPTDCLIIRD
-954 GLQLEW
+954 GLHLEW
-960 NYNVDDLLNKPA
+960 NYDADKLLNNPK
-972 SNQKAGL
+972 SNQEARL
-979 AKNIGFDKTD
+979 TKNIGYDSEAKH
-989 GIQGFYEYART
+989 YEYTRIDGSIRD
-1000 ENQEYNNNPTK
+1000 NNNPTK

-1023 DALTNAD
+1023 DALTDTD
-1030 GTVQHYATYGE
+1030 GAVKRYPSYDA
-1041 AVAAYKAAMEAQGKK
+1041 AVAAYKAAMEAQGKE

-1070 DQSWYD
+1070 DKCWYD
-1076 ANKGTPET
+1076 SGTKN
-1084 VWYQVYLNNSKLSAY
+1084 VWYQVYTNSSTLSAY

-1106 NKCANATKAR
+1106 NDCINVTKDR
-1116 WNHSNSWYGGYDLKI
+1116 SNHTSNWYGGYDLKI

-1179 AYSGSGWQQRGSY
+1179 AHSGSGWQQQGSY
-1192 TAGFQ
+1192 SAGFR
-1197 QTTTETTTETGTGT
+1197 QTTTGTTTKTGTAA
-1211 YDTVK
+1211 YDTVT

-1311 AETPTVTPAAP
+1311 AETPAVTPAAP

-1340 ALSGSLLLGLGAALN
+1340 ALSGSVLLGLGAVLN
-1355 RRKENR
+1355 RRKEDR

>member
-17 ACAAAQPVSASAADE
+17 ACAAAQPVSASAAAETPE
-32 LPDAFP
+32 LVP
-38 EQDAVVQPKKA
+38 ENDAVVQPEEKETTA
-49 PAADTAEINDTVS
+49 PAKK
-62 PSAADAAQDTTPG
+62 AADA
-75 DDSDPAEEPQPALP
+75 DPAVEKSGTTEVAQTPLP
-89 VLGPKDTVA
+89 VLGPKDTIA

-106 NPDGSVTETAQGTV
+106 NPDGSTTETTEGPV

-151 VVDKTTTKNPDG
+151 VVDKTTTENPDG

-216 TGKGADVGGGY
+216 TGKGAEVGGNY
-227 TVTDASDVSE
+227 IVTGESELSE

-310 IVKVEKSTQHGHED
+310 IVKVEKSTQHGRED

-337 TDPAGNSYTLSIADL
+337 TDGAGNTYTLHIAEL
-352 LADPDAQRSEDG
+352 LADPAAQRSEDG

-454 QLANGSQTPE
+454 QLANGSQTPQ
-464 QAAAAAKQAALEKA
+464 QAAAAAKQAALENA
-478 LTAAAAKASGAENVS
+478 LTAAAAKASGVETVS
-493 FADFTRNED
+493 FSELTLNAN

-510 RKTYTFAVTVSGE
+510 GKTYTFAVTVSGE

-555 AVIAWSS
+555 AVIAWS

-568 FQLDGSTAASPLTD
+568 FQLDGNTAASPLTEA
-582 KLDAPEG
+582 LGAPSDAT
-589 ASDIKTDAE
+589 DIKTDAE
-598 GRVTEYTR
+598 GRVTEYTL
-606 TVDGKTKVYRFHYDS
+606 TVGGKTKVYRFHYD

-670 VFDKADSTEAP
+670 VFDKADSTETP
-681 GTVQQGDSWTITPA
+681 GTVQQGSSWTITPA

-708 DHTYTGLKKD
+708 GQTYTGLKKD

-730 GKTVKTTITL
+730 GKTTKTTITL
-740 KNKNELTDK
+740 KNKNKLTDD
-749 QILALLADKTAGASD
+749 QILALLADKTADATD
-764 LAVTRKDGKV
+764 IALTRKDGKV
-774 TATYTKGQTIYTI
+774 TVTYTKDHTIYTI
-787 DCTDLLEQTL
+787 DCTGLLEQTL

-826 IDAIRQSLKPNQV
+826 IDAIRQSLKTNQV

-853 EDIIKKITTAVSL
+853 TDIIQKITTAVSL
-866 NNMNEDQLAKIL
+866 NNMNKDQLAKIL

-896 DTVGT
+896 DTKGT
-901 QYEAMYHELRK
+901 KDESLYYEQRK
-912 NYYTGGTNDDLK
+912 NYYSGTSGDDLR
-924 HLELITDSTL
+924 HLDLVTDSTL
-934 HLLPDEGGSS
+934 CLLPDKDGTR
-944 KTTDCLIIRN
+944 KPTDCLIIRD
-954 GLQLEW
+954 GLHLEW
-960 NYNVDDLLNKPA
+960 NYDADKLLNNPK
-972 SNQKAGL
+972 SNQEARL
-979 AKNIGFDKTD
+979 TKNIGYDSEAKH
-989 GIQGFYEYART
+989 YEYTRIDGSIRD
-1000 ENQEYNNNPTK
+1000 NNNPTK

-1023 DALTNAD
+1023 DALTDTD
-1030 GTVQHYATYGE
+1030 GAVKRYPSYDA
-1041 AVAAYKAAMEAQGKK
+1041 AVAAYKAAMEAQGKE

-1070 DQSWYD
+1070 DKCWYD
-1076 ANKGTPET
+1076 SGTKN
-1084 VWYQVYLNNSKLSAY
+1084 VWYQVYTNSSTLSAY

-1106 NKCANATKAR
+1106 NDCINVTKDR
-1116 WNHSNSWYGGYDLKI
+1116 SNHTSNWYGGYDLKI

-1179 AYSGSGWQQRGSY
+1179 AHSGSGWQQQGSY
-1192 TAGFQ
+1192 SAGFR
-1197 QTTTETTTETGTGT
+1197 QTTTGTTTKTGTAA
-1211 YDTVK
+1211 YDTVT

-1311 AETPTVTPAAP
+1311 AETPAVTPAAP

-1340 ALSGSLLLGLGAALN
+1340 ALSGSVLLGLGAVLN
-1355 RRKENR
+1355 RRKEDR

>member
-38 EQDAVVQPKKA
+38 EQDAVVQPEKA

-151 VVDKTTTKNPDG
+151 VVDKTTTENPDG

-184 GSASSSTSKTE
+184 GSVSSSTSKTE

-216 TGKGADVGGGY
+216 TGKGAKVGGDY
-227 TVTDASDVSE
+227 TVTDESALSE

-253 GSMEGQDIAKLIDAG
+253 GSMAGQDIAKLIDAG

-310 IVKVEKSTQHGHED
+310 IVKVEKSTQHGRED

-332 PETTL
+332 SETTL
-337 TDPAGNSYTLSIADL
+337 TDGAGNSYTLSIADL

-434 RKQMKVHVKVEN
+434 RKQMNVHVKVEN

-454 QLANGSQTPE
+454 QLADGSQTPE
-464 QAAAAAKQAALEKA
+464 QAAAAAKRAALENA
-478 LTAAAAKASGAENVS
+478 LTAAAAKASGVETVS
-493 FADFTRNED
+493 FSELTLNAN

-510 RKTYTFAVTVSGE
+510 GKTYTFAVTVSGE

-555 AVIAWSS
+555 AVIAWS

-582 KLDAPEG
+582 ALGAPSDAT
-589 ASDIKTDAE
+589 DIKTDAE
-598 GRVTEYTR
+598 GRVTEYTL

-670 VFDKADSTEAP
+670 VFDKADSTETP
-681 GTVQQGDSWTITPA
+681 GTVQQGSSWTITPA

-708 DHTYTGLKKD
+708 GQTYTGLKKD

-730 GKTVKTTITL
+730 GKTTKTTITL
-740 KNKNELTDK
+740 KNKNDLTDK

-774 TATYTKGQTIYTI
+774 TATYTKDHTIYTI

-820 QKLWDQ
+820 DELWKQ
-826 IDAIRQSLKPNQV
+826 IDAIRATLKPNQV

-853 EDIIKKITTAVSL
+853 TDIIQKITTAVSL
-866 NNMNEDQLAKIL
+866 NNMNKDQLAKIL
-878 KEQEKL
+878 KEQEAL
-884 AQDPNKKVWVNE
+884 AKDPNKKVWVNE

-901 QYEAMYHELRK
+901 QYEEMYHELRK
-912 NYYTGGTNDDLK
+912 NYYTGGTNDYLQ

-960 NYNVDDLLNKPA
+960 NYNADDLLNKPA
-972 SNQKAGL
+972 SNKVAGL

-1000 ENQEYNNNPTK
+1000 ENQEHNNNPTK
-1011 SAFYKLTGTVVY
+1011 SAFYRLTGTVVY
-1023 DALTNAD
+1023 DALTDTD
-1030 GTVQHYATYGE
+1030 GAVQHYATYDE
-1041 AVAAYKAAMEAQGKK
+1041 AVAAYKAAMEAQGKE

-1116 WNHSNSWYGGYDLKI
+1116 WNHSNNWYGGYDLKI

-1153 VAPLTVITKEDDAV
+1153 LAPLTVITNEDAAV
-1167 GTSMSARTASTA
+1167 GTSMTARTSSTA
-1179 AYSGSGWQQRGSY
+1179 KQSGSGWQQQGSY
-1192 TAGFQ
+1192 SAGFQ

-1216 PWQQTTAETDA
+1216 PWQQTTAETDE
-1227 TAEKLDGKI
+1227 TAEKLDGDV

-1254 TVQTDTKASVRYT
+1254 TVQTDTEASVRYT

-1311 AETPTVTPAAP
+1311 AETPAVTPAAP

>member
-17 ACAAAQPVSASAADE
+17 ACAAAQPVSASAAAETPE
-32 LPDAFP
+32 LVP
-38 EQDAVVQPKKA
+38 ENDAVVQPEEKETTA
-49 PAADTAEINDTVS
+49 PAKK
-62 PSAADAAQDTTPG
+62 AADA
-75 DDSDPAEEPQPALP
+75 DPAVEKSGTTEVAQTPLP
-89 VLGPKDTVA
+89 VLGPKDTIA

-106 NPDGSVTETAQGTV
+106 NPDGSTTETTEGPV

-151 VVDKTTTKNPDG
+151 VVDKTTTENPDG

-216 TGKGADVGGGY
+216 TGKGAEVGGDY

-253 GSMEGQDIAKLIDAG
+253 GSMAGQDIAKLIDAG

-310 IVKVEKSTQHGHED
+310 IVKVEKSTQHGRED

-337 TDPAGNSYTLSIADL
+337 TDGAGNSYTLSIADL

-364 KTITVQKG
+364 KTITVKKG

-381 DETTAG
+381 DETSAG
-387 QAELSNQDLAA
+387 QAELSNKDLAA

-434 RKQMKVHVKVEN
+434 RKQMNVHVKVEN

-454 QLANGSQTPE
+454 QLADGSQTPE
-464 QAAAAAKQAALEKA
+464 QAAAAAKQAALENA
-478 LTAAAAKASGAENVS
+478 LTAAAAKASGVETVS
-493 FADFTRNED
+493 FSELTLNAN

-510 RKTYTFAVTVSGE
+510 GKTYTFAVTVSGE

-555 AVIAWSS
+555 ATIAWRG
-562 ESGKPY
+562 EDGKPY

-582 KLDAPEG
+582 ALGAPSDAT
-589 ASDIKTDAE
+589 DIKTDAE

-681 GTVQQGDSWTITPA
+681 GTVQQGSRWTITPD

-730 GKTVKTTITL
+730 GKTTKTTITL
-740 KNKNELTDK
+740 KNKNELTDD

-774 TATYTKGQTIYTI
+774 TATYTKDHTIYTI
-787 DCTDLLEQTL
+787 DCTGLLEQTL
-797 SVETRESWSLSET
+797 SVETLENWSLSET
-810 RTEDEKDDAY
+810 RTEDDKEDAY
-820 QKLWDQ
+820 DELWKK
-826 IDAIRQSLKPNQV
+826 IDAIRQTLQPNQT
-839 LKVGDMEITSTSTK
+839 LKVGDVEITSKSKK
-853 EDIIKKITTAVSL
+853 EDIIQKITTAVSL
-866 NNMNEDQLAKIL
+866 NNMNKDQLAKIL
-878 KEQEKL
+878 KEQEAL

-896 DTVGT
+896 DTKGT
-901 QYEAMYHELRK
+901 KDESLYYELRN
-912 NYYTGGTNDDLK
+912 NYYTGGTNDYLQ
-924 HLELITDSTL
+924 HLELVTDSTL
-934 HLLPDEGGSS
+934 HLLPDKDGVRQSS
-944 KTTDCLIIRN
+944 DCLIIRD
-954 GLQLEW
+954 GLHLEW
-960 NYNVDDLLNKPA
+960 NYDADKLLNDPK
-972 SNQKAGL
+972 SNKEAGL
-979 AKNIGFDKTD
+979 AKNIGYDKTG

-1000 ENQEYNNNPTK
+1000 ERQEHNNNPTK
-1011 SAFYKLTGTVVY
+1011 SAFYRLTGTVVY
-1023 DALTNAD
+1023 DALTDTD
-1030 GTVQHYATYGE
+1030 GAVQHYTSYDA
-1041 AVAAYKAAMEAQGKK
+1041 AVAAYKAAMKAQDKE

-1070 DQSWYD
+1070 DKSWYD
-1076 ANKGTPET
+1076 GAGT
-1084 VWYQVYLNNSKLSAY
+1084 VWYQVYTNSSKLSAY

-1116 WNHSNSWYGGYDLKI
+1116 WNHSNNWYGGYDLKI

-1179 AYSGSGWQQRGSY
+1179 AHSGSGWQQQGSY
-1192 TAGFQ
+1192 SAGFR
-1197 QTTTETTTETGTGT
+1197 QTTTETTTATGTGT

-1216 PWQQTTAETDA
+1216 PWQQTTAETDE

-1254 TVQTDTKASVRYT
+1254 TVQTDTKASVTYT

-1288 GTPEQTPADSL
+1288 GTPEQTPADST
-1299 PAETPADTVVPP
+1299 PSETPADTVVPP
-1311 AETPTVTPAAP
+1311 AETPVVTPAAP

-1340 ALSGSLLLGLGAALN
+1340 ALSGSVLLGLGAVLN
-1355 RRKENR
+1355 RRKEDR

>member
-1 MTNKKFKLTAA
+1 
-12 AVALA
+12 
-17 ACAAAQPVSASAADE
+17 
-32 LPDAFP
+32 
-38 EQDAVVQPKKA
+38 
-49 PAADTAEINDTVS
+49 
-62 PSAADAAQDTTPG
+62 
-75 DDSDPAEEPQPALP
+75 
-89 VLGPKDTVA
+89 
-98 YPPAETVQ
+98 
-106 NPDGSVTETAQGTV
+106 
-120 TDGETG
+120 
-126 KDKGTADKTETRTD
+126 
-140 ESSTTYDPAGT
+140 
-151 VVDKTTTKNPDG
+151 
-163 SVTETTTTVSQ
+163 
-174 GTTTTTTTVE
+174 
-184 GSASSSTSKTE
+184 
-195 TTPKD
+195 
-200 ELDADE
+200 
-206 ELKDITVDWS
+206 
-216 TGKGADVGGGY
+216 
-227 TVTDASDVSE
+227 
-237 DGNSR
+237 
-242 QLTLTKVTHET
+242 
-253 GSMEGQDIAKLIDAG
+253 
-268 YVDNGDGTYTLTKTI
+268 
-283 TDANGRQQQTTV
+283 
-295 TVDSSTASRTVTTTL
+295 
-310 IVKVEKSTQHGHED
+310 
-324 VKQDYTYP
+324 
-332 PETTL
+332 
-337 TDPAGNSYTLSIADL
+337 
-352 LADPDAQRSEDG
+352 
-364 KTITVQKG
+364 
-372 SKTYTLTLG
+372 
-381 DETTAG
+381 
-387 QAELSNQDLAA
+387 
-398 LMGGEEK
+398 
-405 GYTVGK
+405 
-411 DGALYLTKD
+411 
-420 GETCKLDADQTALL
+420 
-434 RKQMKVHVKVEN
+434 MKVHVKVEN

-464 QAAAAAKQAALEKA
+464 QAAAAAKQAALENA
-478 LTAAAAKASGAENVS
+478 LTAAAAKASGVETVFFSELTLNAN
-493 FADFTRNED
+493 

-510 RKTYTFAVTVSGE
+510 GKTYTFAVTVSGE

-555 AVIAWSS
+555 AVIAWRS

-582 KLDAPEG
+582 ALGAPSDAT
-589 ASDIKTDAE
+589 DIKTDAE
-598 GRVTEYTR
+598 GRVTEYTL
-606 TVDGKTKVYRFHYDS
+606 TVGGKTKVYRFHYD

-670 VFDKADSTEAP
+670 VFDKADSTETP
-681 GTVQQGDSWTITPA
+681 GTVQQGSSWTITPA

-708 DHTYTGLKKD
+708 GQTYTGLKKD

-730 GKTVKTTITL
+730 GKTTKTTITL
-740 KNKNELTDK
+740 KNKNDLTDK

-810 RTEDEKDDAY
+810 RTEDDKDDAY
-820 QKLWDQ
+820 DELWKQ
-826 IDAIRQSLKPNQV
+826 IDTIRKSLKPNQT
-839 LKVGDMEITSTSTK
+839 LKVGDMEITSKSTK
-853 EDIIKKITTAVSL
+853 TDIIKKITTAVSL

-979 AKNIGFDKTD
+979 AKNIGFDKAD
-989 GIQGFYEYART
+989 GIQGYYEYART
-1000 ENQEYNNNPTK
+1000 ENQEHNNNPTK

-1030 GTVQHYATYGE
+1030 GTVQHYATYDE

-1179 AYSGSGWQQRGSY
+1179 AHSGSGWQQQGSY
-1192 TAGFQ
+1192 SAGFR
-1197 QTTTETTTETGTGT
+1197 QTTTGTTTKTGTAA
-1211 YDTVK
+1211 YDTVT

-1274 DAAPLVTTTTQTKP
+1274 DAAPLVTTTTLTTP

-1311 AETPTVTPAAP
+1311 AETPAVAPAAP

-1340 ALSGSLLLGLGAALN
+1340 ALSGSVLLGLGAVLN

>member
-1 MTNKKFKLTAA
+1 MTNKKFKLAAA

-17 ACAAAQPVSASAADE
+17 ACAAAQPMSASAAAE
-32 LPDAFP
+32 TPDLIP
-38 EQDAVVQPKKA
+38 ENDPVVQPEEKEPAA
-49 PAADTAEINDTVS
+49 PAKK
-62 PSAADAAQDTTPG
+62 AADA
-75 DDSDPAEEPQPALP
+75 DPAVEKSGTTESSQTPLP
-89 VLGPKDTVA
+89 VLDPKDTVT

-140 ESSTTYDPAGT
+140 KESTSYDSVGT
-151 VVDKTTTKNPDG
+151 VVDKTTTQNPDG
-163 SVTETTTTVSQ
+163 SVTETTTTVRQ
-174 GTTTTTTTVE
+174 GTTTTDTTVE
-184 GSASSSTSKTE
+184 GSAVSSTSKTE
-195 TTPKD
+195 TTLKKD
-200 ELDADE
+200 LDAGE
-206 ELKDITVDWS
+206 ELKDVAVDWN
-216 TGKGADVGGGY
+216 TGKGAEVGGGY
-227 TVTDASDVSE
+227 TVTDASEVSE

-268 YVDNGDGTYTLTKTI
+268 YTDNGDGTYTLTRTI
-283 TDANGRQQQTTV
+283 TDANGCQQQTTV

-332 PETTL
+332 SETTA
-337 TDPAGNSYTLSIADL
+337 TDLAGNTYTLHIAEL
-352 LADPDAQRSEDG
+352 LADPAAQRSPDG
-364 KTITVQKG
+364 KTITVKQG

-387 QAELSNQDLAA
+387 QAELSNQDLAD

-411 DGALYLTKD
+411 DGAIYRTKD

-464 QAAAAAKQAALEKA
+464 QAAAAAKQAALENA
-478 LTAAAAKASGAENVS
+478 LTAAAAKASGVKTVS
-493 FADFTRNED
+493 FSELTRNAN

-510 RKTYTFAVTVSGE
+510 GRSYTFAVTVSGE

-536 TNNGE
+536 TNGGE

-555 AVIAWSS
+555 AVIARS

-568 FQLDGSTAASPLTD
+568 FQLDGSTANSPLTD
-582 KLDAPEG
+582 ALGAPSDAT
-589 ASDIKTDAE
+589 DIKTDAD

-606 TVDGKTKVYRFHYDS
+606 TVDGKMKVYRFHYDS

-646 EQLVA
+646 EQLLA
-651 AGYTVTDTSFTG
+651 AGYTVTGTSFTG

-670 VFDKADSTEAP
+670 VFDKADSTETA
-681 GTVQQGDSWTITPA
+681 GTVQQGSSWTITSA
-695 GEGDDATYTIVKN
+695 DEGEDAVYTIVK
-708 DHTYTGLKKD
+708 DGKTYTGLKKN
-718 GDTYTSEVTDAS
+718 GSTYTSEVTDS
-730 GKTVKTTITL
+730 DGKTVKTTITL
-740 KNKNELTDK
+740 TSKNELTDA
-749 QILALLADKTAGASD
+749 QLLALLADRTAGASD

-774 TATYTKGQTIYTI
+774 TATYTKDHTIYTI

-820 QKLWDQ
+820 DKLWEQ
-826 IDAIRQSLKPNQV
+826 IEALQKTLQPNHQI
-839 LKVGDMEITSTSTK
+839 LKVGDLEITSTSTK
-853 EDIIKKITTAVSL
+853 TDIIQKITTAVSL
-866 NNMNEDQLAKIL
+866 NNMNKDQLAKIL

-884 AQDPNKKVWVNE
+884 AKDPNKKVWVNE
-896 DTVGT
+896 DTKGT
-901 QYEAMYHELRK
+901 PDQSLYYEQRK
-912 NYYTGGTNDDLK
+912 NFYSGASGDNLRHLDLV
-924 HLELITDSTL
+924 TDSTL
-934 HLLPDEGGSS
+934 CLLPDKDGVRQSS
-944 KTTDCLIIRN
+944 DCLIIRN
-954 GLQLEW
+954 GLHLEW
-960 NYNVDDLLNKPA
+960 NYDVDKLLNNPK
-972 SNQKAGL
+972 SNQEAL
-979 AKNIGFDKTD
+979 LTKNIGYDSEAKH
-989 GIQGFYEYART
+989 YEYTRIDGSIRD
-1000 ENQEYNNNPTK
+1000 NNNPTK

-1023 DALTNAD
+1023 DALTDTD
-1030 GTVQHYATYGE
+1030 GSVKRYTSYDA
-1041 AVAAYKAAMEAQGKK
+1041 AVAAYKAAMEVQGKK
-1056 VTDADIQRQVVRLS
+1056 VTDDDIKRQVVHLS
-1070 DQSWYD
+1070 DKCWYD
-1076 ANKGTPET
+1076 SGTKN
-1084 VWYQVYLNNSKLSAY
+1084 VWYQVYTNSSTLSAY

-1106 NKCANATKAR
+1106 NDCINVTKDR
-1116 WNHSNSWYGGYDLKI
+1116 SGHTSSWYGGYDLKI

-1153 VAPLTVITKEDDAV
+1153 LAPLTIITKEADAV
-1167 GTSMSARTASTA
+1167 NTSMTARTASTA
-1179 AYSGSGWQQRGSY
+1179 ARSGSGWQQQGSCS
-1192 TAGFQ
+1192 AGFQ
-1197 QTTTETTTETGTGT
+1197 QTTTGTTTKTGTAA
-1211 YDTVK
+1211 YDTVT
-1216 PWQQTTAETDA
+1216 PWQQTTAETDE
-1227 TAEKLDGKI
+1227 TAGKLDGKI

-1254 TVQTDTKASVRYT
+1254 TVQTDTEASVRYT

-1274 DAAPLVTTTTQTKP
+1274 DADPIVTTTAQTTS
-1288 GTPEQTPADSL
+1288 GTPEQTPADST
-1299 PAETPADTVVPP
+1299 PSETPSDAV
-1311 AETPTVTPAAP
+1311 VTPVENPASAP
-1322 AASTL
+1322 AASTVSTL
-1327 PQTGVNRLAVLFS
+1327 PQTGVNRLAVWFS

-1355 RRKENR
+1355 RRKKDR

>member
-151 VVDKTTTKNPDG
+151 VVDKTTTENPDG

-216 TGKGADVGGGY
+216 TGKGAEVGGNY
-227 TVTDASDVSE
+227 IVTGESELSE

-310 IVKVEKSTQHGHED
+310 IVKVEKSTQHGRED

-337 TDPAGNSYTLSIADL
+337 TDGAGNSYTLSIADL
-352 LADPDAQRSEDG
+352 LADPTAQRSPDG

-446 DKGTLGSQ
+446 DKGTFGSQ
-454 QLANGSQTPE
+454 QLADGSQTPE
-464 QAAAAAKQAALEKA
+464 QAAAAAKQAALENA
-478 LTAAAAKASGAENVS
+478 LTAAAAKASGVKTVS
-493 FADFTRNED
+493 FSELTLNAN

-510 RKTYTFAVTVSGE
+510 GKTYTFAVTVSGE

-555 AVIAWSS
+555 AVIAWSK
-562 ESGKPY
+562 SGKPY
-568 FQLDGSTAASPLTD
+568 FQLDGSTANSPLTD
-582 KLDAPEG
+582 TLGAPSDAT
-589 ASDIKTDAE
+589 DIKTDAE
-598 GRVTEYTR
+598 GRVTEYTL
-606 TVDGKTKVYRFHYDS
+606 TVGGKTKVYRFHYD

-670 VFDKADSTEAP
+670 VFDKADSTETP
-681 GTVQQGDSWTITPA
+681 GTVQRGDSWSVTA
-695 GEGDDATYTIVKN
+695 DGEGDDATYTIVKN
-708 DHTYTGLKKD
+708 GHTYTGLKKD

-730 GKTVKTTITL
+730 GKTTKTTITL
-740 KNKNELTDK
+740 KNKNDLTDD
-749 QILALLADKTAGASD
+749 QILALLADKTADATD
-764 LAVTRKDGKV
+764 IALTRNDGKV
-774 TATYTKGQTIYTI
+774 TVTYTKDHTIYTI

-810 RTEDEKDDAY
+810 RTEDDKDDAY
-820 QKLWDQ
+820 NELWKQ
-826 IDAIRQSLKPNQV
+826 IDAIRKTLQPDHQT
-839 LKVGDMEITSTSTK
+839 LKVGDMEITSKSTK
-853 EDIIKKITTAVSL
+853 TDIIQKITTAVSL

-878 KEQEKL
+878 KEQEAL
-884 AQDPNKKVWVNE
+884 AKNPDKKVWVNE
-896 DTVGT
+896 DTKGT
-901 QYEAMYHELRK
+901 ADEAWYYEQRK
-912 NYYTGGTNDDLK
+912 NYYSGVSGDDLR
-924 HLELITDSTL
+924 HLDLVTDSTL
-934 HLLPDEGGSS
+934 RLLPGKDGTR
-944 KTTDCLIIRN
+944 KPTDCLIIRD
-954 GLQLEW
+954 GLHLEW
-960 NYNVDDLLNKPA
+960 NYDADKLLNNPK
-972 SNQKAGL
+972 SNHEARL
-979 AKNIGFDKTD
+979 TKNIGYDSEAKH
-989 GIQGFYEYART
+989 YEYTRIDGSIRD
-1000 ENQEYNNNPTK
+1000 NNNPTK

-1030 GTVQHYATYGE
+1030 GTVQHYATYDE
-1041 AVAAYKAAMEAQGKK
+1041 AVAAYKAAMEAQDKE

-1070 DQSWYD
+1070 DKCWYD
-1076 ANKGTPET
+1076 SGTKN
-1084 VWYQVYLNNSKLSAY
+1084 VWYQVYTNSSTLSAY

-1106 NKCANATKAR
+1106 NDCINVTKDR
-1116 WNHSNSWYGGYDLKI
+1116 SSHTSNWYGGYDLKI

-1179 AYSGSGWQQRGSY
+1179 AHSGSGWQQQGSY

-1197 QTTTETTTETGTGT
+1197 QTTTGTTTETGTAA
-1211 YDTVK
+1211 YKTVT
-1216 PWQQTTAETDA
+1216 PWQQTTAETDE

-1311 AETPTVTPAAP
+1311 AEAPAVTPAAP

-1355 RRKENR
+1355 RRKEDR

>member
-1 MTNKKFKLTAA
+1 MTNKKFKLAAA

-17 ACAAAQPVSASAADE
+17 ACAAAQPMSASAAAETPE
-32 LPDAFP
+32 LVPENDAVMQP
-38 EQDAVVQPKKA
+38 EQKKA
-49 PAADTAEINDTVS
+49 A
-62 PSAADAAQDTTPG
+62 
-75 DDSDPAEEPQPALP
+75 DSDPAVEKSGTTEASQTSLP
-89 VLGPKDTVA
+89 VLGPKDTVT

-126 KDKGTADKTETRTD
+126 KDKGTAHKTETRTD
-140 ESSTTYDPAGT
+140 KESTSYDPVGT
-151 VVDKTTTKNPDG
+151 VVDQTTAKNPDG

-174 GTTTTTTTVE
+174 GTTTTDTTVE
-184 GSASSSTSKTE
+184 GSAVSSTSKTE
-195 TTPKD
+195 TTPKKD
-200 ELDADE
+200 LDAKK
-206 ELKDITVDWS
+206 ELKDVAVDWN
-216 TGKGADVGGGY
+216 TGKGSEVGGGY

-268 YVDNGDGTYTLTKTI
+268 YTDNGDGTYTLTKTI
-283 TDANGRQQQTTV
+283 TDANGCQQQTTV

-332 PETTL
+332 PETTV
-337 TDPAGNSYTLSIADL
+337 TDPAGNTYTLHIAEL
-352 LADPDAQRSEDG
+352 LADPAAQRSPDG

-405 GYTVGK
+405 GYAVGK
-411 DGALYLTKD
+411 DGAIYLTRD

-454 QLANGSQTPE
+454 QLADGSKTPE
-464 QAAAAAKQAALEKA
+464 QAAAAAKQAALENA
-478 LTAAAAKASGAENVS
+478 LTAAAAKASGVETVS
-493 FADFTRNED
+493 FSELTRNAN

-510 RKTYTFAVTVSGE
+510 DKTYTFAVTVSGE

-555 AVIAWSS
+555 ATIAWRKDS
-562 ESGKPY
+562 KPY

-582 KLDAPEG
+582 KLGAPSDAT
-589 ASDIKTDAE
+589 DIKTDAE
-598 GRVTEYTR
+598 GRVTEYTL

-621 SASLTDDEKRDY
+621 SASLTEPEKKDY

-670 VFDKADSTEAP
+670 VFDKADSEETP
-681 GTVQQGDSWTITPA
+681 GAVQQGSRWTITPA

-708 DHTYTGLKKD
+708 GQTYTGLKKN
-718 GDTYTSEVTDAS
+718 GSTYTSEVTDAD

-740 KNKNELTDK
+740 KNKNDLTDD

-764 LAVTRKDGKV
+764 IALTRKDGKV

-787 DCTDLLEQTL
+787 DCTGLLEQTL
-797 SVETRESWSLSET
+797 SVETRENYTISET

-820 QKLWDQ
+820 DELWKQ
-826 IDAIRQSLKPNQV
+826 IDDIRKTLQPNQV
-839 LKVGDMEITSTSTK
+839 LKVGDMEITSKSTK
-853 EDIIKKITTAVSL
+853 TDIIQKITTAVSL
-866 NNMNEDQLAKIL
+866 NNMNKDQLAKIL

-884 AQDPNKKVWVNE
+884 AKDPNKKVWVNE

-989 GIQGFYEYART
+989 GIQGYYEYART
-1000 ENQEYNNNPTK
+1000 ENQEHNNNPTK

-1030 GTVQHYATYGE
+1030 GTVQHYATYDK
-1041 AVAAYKAAMEAQGKK
+1041 AVAAYKAAMEAQGKE

-1106 NKCANATKAR
+1106 NKCANVTKAR

-1131 SDLVQVE
+1131 SDLVQME

-1153 VAPLTVITKEDDAV
+1153 LAPLTVITKEADAV
-1167 GTSMSARTASTA
+1167 NTSMTARTASTA
-1179 AYSGSGWQQRGSY
+1179 AHSGSGWQQQGSY
-1192 TAGFQ
+1192 RAGFQ
-1197 QTTTETTTETGTGT
+1197 QTTPETTTATGTGT

-1227 TAEKLDGKI
+1227 TAEKLDGKV

-1254 TVQTDTKASVRYT
+1254 TVQTDTKASVTYT

-1274 DAAPLVTTTTQTKP
+1274 DAAPLVATTTQTTP
-1288 GTPEQTPADSL
+1288 GTPEQTPADNTPSETPSDAVVT
-1299 PAETPADTVVPP
+1299 PAETPAAATV
-1311 AETPTVTPAAP
+1311 
-1322 AASTL
+1322 STL
-1327 PQTGVNRLAVLFS
+1327 PQTGVNRLAVWFS
-1340 ALSGSLLLGLGAALN
+1340 ALSGSLFLGLGAALN

>member
-17 ACAAAQPVSASAADE
+17 ACAAAQPVSAAAADE

-38 EQDAVVQPKKA
+38 EQDAVVQPEKA

-151 VVDKTTTKNPDG
+151 VVDKTTTENPDG

-184 GSASSSTSKTE
+184 GSVSSSTSKTE

-216 TGKGADVGGGY
+216 TGKGAEVGGNY
-227 TVTDASDVSE
+227 IVTGESELSE

-253 GSMEGQDIAKLIDAG
+253 GSMAGQDIAKLIDAG

-310 IVKVEKSTQHGHED
+310 IIKVEKSTQHGRED

-332 PETTL
+332 SETTL
-337 TDPAGNSYTLSIADL
+337 TDGAGNSYTLHIAEL

-364 KTITVQKG
+364 KTITVKKG

-411 DGALYLTKD
+411 DGAIYLTRD

-454 QLANGSQTPE
+454 QLADGSQTPE
-464 QAAAAAKQAALEKA
+464 QAAAAAKQAALENA
-478 LTAAAAKASGAENVS
+478 LTAAAAKASGVETVS
-493 FADFTRNED
+493 FSELTLNAN

-510 RKTYTFAVTVSGE
+510 GKTYTFAVTVSGE
-523 TSETYQVTETASE
+523 TGETYQVTETASE

-555 AVIAWSS
+555 ATIAWRKD
-562 ESGKPY
+562 GKPY

-582 KLDAPEG
+582 KLGAPSDAT
-589 ASDIKTDAE
+589 DIKTDAE

-621 SASLTDDEKRDY
+621 SASLTDDEKQAY

-670 VFDKADSTEAP
+670 VFDKADSTETP
-681 GTVQQGDSWTITPA
+681 GTVQQGSSWTITPA

-708 DHTYTGLKKD
+708 GQTYTGLKKD

-730 GKTVKTTITL
+730 GKTTKTTITL
-740 KNKNELTDK
+740 KNKNDLTDK

-764 LAVTRKDGKV
+764 LAVTRKNGKV

-810 RTEDEKDDAY
+810 RTEDDKDDAY
-820 QKLWDQ
+820 DELWKQ
-826 IDAIRQSLKPNQV
+826 IDAIRKTLQPNHQT
-839 LKVGDMEITSTSTK
+839 LKVGDVEITSTSTK

-866 NNMNEDQLAKIL
+866 NNMNKDQLANIL

-884 AQDPNKKVWVNE
+884 AKDPNKKVWVNE
-896 DTVGT
+896 DTKGT
-901 QYEAMYHELRK
+901 KDESLYYEQRK
-912 NYYTGGTNDDLK
+912 NFYSGASGDNLRHLDLV
-924 HLELITDSTL
+924 TDSTL
-934 HLLPDEGGSS
+934 CLLPDKDGVR
-944 KTTDCLIIRN
+944 KPTDCLIIRD
-954 GLQLEW
+954 GLHLEW
-960 NYNVDDLLNKPA
+960 NYDADKLLNEPK
-972 SNQKAGL
+972 SNQEARL
-979 AKNIGFDKTD
+979 TTNIGYDSEGKH
-989 GIQGFYEYART
+989 YEYTRADGSIRD
-1000 ENQEYNNNPTK
+1000 NNNPTK

-1030 GTVQHYATYGE
+1030 GTVQHYATYDE
-1041 AVAAYKAAMEAQGKK
+1041 AVAAYKAAMEAQDKE
-1056 VTDADIQRQVVRLS
+1056 VTNANIQRQVVRLS
-1070 DQSWYD
+1070 DKCWYD
-1076 ANKGTPET
+1076 SGTKN
-1084 VWYQVYLNNSKLSAY
+1084 VWYQVYTNSSTLSAY

-1106 NKCANATKAR
+1106 NDCINVTKDR
-1116 WNHSNSWYGGYDLKI
+1116 SSHTSNWYGGYDLKI

-1153 VAPLTVITKEDDAV
+1153 VAPLTVITKEADAV
-1167 GTSMSARTASTA
+1167 NTSMTARTSSTA
-1179 AYSGSGWQQRGSY
+1179 KQSGSGWQQQGSY
-1192 TAGFQ
+1192 SAGFR
-1197 QTTTETTTETGTGT
+1197 QTTTETTTATGTGT

-1216 PWQQTTAETDA
+1216 PWQQTTAETDE
-1227 TAEKLDGKI
+1227 TAEKLDGDV

-1244 DPVVTLDGDK
+1244 DTVVTLDGDK
-1254 TVQTDTKASVRYT
+1254 TVQTDTEASVRYT

-1311 AETPTVTPAAP
+1311 AETPAVTPAAP

-1340 ALSGSLLLGLGAALN
+1340 ALSGSLLLGLGAALI

>member
-89 VLGPKDTVA
+89 VLGPKDTIA

-106 NPDGSVTETAQGTV
+106 NPDGSTTETTEGPV

-151 VVDKTTTKNPDG
+151 VVDKTTTENPDG

-216 TGKGADVGGGY
+216 TGKGAEVGGNY
-227 TVTDASDVSE
+227 IVTGESELSE

-310 IVKVEKSTQHGHED
+310 IVKVEKSTQHGRED

-337 TDPAGNSYTLSIADL
+337 TDGAGNTYTLHIAEL
-352 LADPDAQRSEDG
+352 LADPAAQRSEDG

-454 QLANGSQTPE
+454 QLANGSQTPQ
-464 QAAAAAKQAALEKA
+464 QAAAAAKQAALENA
-478 LTAAAAKASGAENVS
+478 LTAAAAKASGVETVS
-493 FADFTRNED
+493 FSELTLNAN

-510 RKTYTFAVTVSGE
+510 GKTYTFAVTVSGE

-555 AVIAWSS
+555 AVIAWRS

-568 FQLDGSTAASPLTD
+568 FQLDGNTAASPLTEA
-582 KLDAPEG
+582 LGAPSDAT
-589 ASDIKTDAE
+589 DIKTDAE
-598 GRVTEYTR
+598 GRVTEYTL
-606 TVDGKTKVYRFHYDS
+606 TVDGKTKVYRFHYD

-670 VFDKADSTEAP
+670 VFDKADSTETP
-681 GTVQQGDSWTITPA
+681 GTVQQGSSWTITPA

-708 DHTYTGLKKD
+708 GQTYTGLKKD

-730 GKTVKTTITL
+730 GKTTKTTITL
-740 KNKNELTDK
+740 KNKNDLTDK

-1011 SAFYKLTGTVVY
+1011 SAFYKLTGTV
-1023 DALTNAD
+1023 
-1030 GTVQHYATYGE
+1030 QHYATYGE

-1084 VWYQVYLNNSKLSAY
+1084 VWYQVYTNSSTLSAY

-1106 NKCANATKAR
+1106 NDCINVTKDR
-1116 WNHSNSWYGGYDLKI
+1116 SNHTSNWYGGYDLKI

-1179 AYSGSGWQQRGSY
+1179 AHSGSGWQQQGSY
-1192 TAGFQ
+1192 RAGFR
-1197 QTTTETTTETGTGT
+1197 QTTTETTTATGTGT

-1311 AETPTVTPAAP
+1311 AEAPVVAPAAP

>member
-32 LPDAFP
+32 LPELVP
-38 EQDAVVQPKKA
+38 ENDAVVQPEEKETTA
-49 PAADTAEINDTVS
+49 PAKK
-62 PSAADAAQDTTPG
+62 AADA
-75 DDSDPAEEPQPALP
+75 DPAVEKSGTTEVAQTPLP
-89 VLGPKDTVA
+89 VLGPKDTIA

-106 NPDGSVTETAQGTV
+106 NPDGSTTETTEGPV

-151 VVDKTTTKNPDG
+151 VVDKTTTENPDG

-227 TVTDASDVSE
+227 TVTGESALSE

-253 GSMEGQDIAKLIDAG
+253 GSMAGQDIAKLIDAG
-268 YVDNGDGTYTLTKTI
+268 YVDNGGGTYTLTKTI

-310 IVKVEKSTQHGHED
+310 IIKVEKSTQHGHED

-337 TDPAGNSYTLSIADL
+337 TDGAGNSYTLSIAEL

-364 KTITVQKG
+364 KTITVKKG

-420 GETCKLDADQTALL
+420 GETCKLDPDQTALL

-478 LTAAAAKASGAENVS
+478 LTAAAAKASGVKTVS
-493 FADFTRNED
+493 FSELTRNAN

-510 RKTYTFAVTVSGE
+510 GKTYTFAVTVSGE

-541 SGTHTVTGSATAGG
+541 SGTHTVTGSATTGG
-555 AVIAWSS
+555 AVIAWSK
-562 ESGKPY
+562 SGKPY

-582 KLDAPEG
+582 ALDAPSD
-589 ASDIKTDAE
+589 ATDIKTDAE

-670 VFDKADSTEAP
+670 VFDKADSMDAP
-681 GTVQQGDSWTITPA
+681 GTVQQGSSWDITTD

-708 DHTYTGLKKD
+708 GHTYTGLKKN
-718 GDTYTSEVTDAS
+718 GDTYTSEVTDAD

-740 KNKNELTDK
+740 TSKNDLTDA
-749 QILALLADKTAGASD
+749 QVLALLADKTAGASD

-774 TATYTKGQTIYTI
+774 TATYTKDHTIYTI

-820 QKLWDQ
+820 DELWKQ
-826 IDAIRQSLKPNQV
+826 IDAIRATLKPNQV
-839 LKVGDMEITSTSTK
+839 LKVGDMQITSKSKK
-853 EDIIKKITTAVSL
+853 EDIIEKSTTAVSL
-866 NNMNEDQLAKIL
+866 NNMNKDQLAKIL
-878 KEQEKL
+878 KEQEAL
-884 AQDPNKKVWVNE
+884 AKDPNNQVWVNE
-896 DTVGT
+896 DTKGT
-901 QYEAMYHELRK
+901 PDESLYYEKRN
-912 NYYTGGTNDDLK
+912 NYYSGKSNDTIQ
-924 HLELITDSTL
+924 HLELVTDSTL
-934 HLLPDEGGSS
+934 HLLPDKDGVRQSS
-944 KTTDCLIIRN
+944 DCLIIRN

-960 NYNVDDLLNKPA
+960 NYDADKLLNDPK
-972 SNQKAGL
+972 SNKEAGL
-979 AKNIGFDKTD
+979 AKNIGYDKTG

-1000 ENQEYNNNPTK
+1000 EGVTYNNQPTK

-1023 DALTNAD
+1023 DALTDAD
-1030 GTVQHYATYGE
+1030 GAVQHYTYYDD
-1041 AVAAYKAAMEAQGKK
+1041 AVAAYKAAMEAQGKE
-1056 VTDADIQRQVVRLS
+1056 VTDEDIQRQVVRLS
-1070 DQSWYD
+1070 DKSWYD
-1076 ANKGTPET
+1076 GTGT
-1084 VWYQVYLNNSKLSAY
+1084 VWYQVYTNSSKLSAY

-1116 WNHSNSWYGGYDLKI
+1116 WNHSQTWVGGYDLKI

-1153 VAPLTVITKEDDAV
+1153 LAPLTIITNEDAAV

-1179 AYSGSGWQQRGSY
+1179 AHSGSGWQQQGSY
-1192 TAGFQ
+1192 SAGFR
-1197 QTTTETTTETGTGT
+1197 QTTAETTTATGTGT

-1216 PWQQTTAETDA
+1216 PWQQTTAETDE

-1254 TVQTDTKASVRYT
+1254 TVQTDTEASVTYT

-1311 AETPTVTPAAP
+1311 AEAPAVTPAAP

-1340 ALSGSLLLGLGAALN
+1340 ALSGSVLLGLGAVLN
-1355 RRKENR
+1355 RRKEDR

>member
-38 EQDAVVQPKKA
+38 EQDAVVQPEKA

-89 VLGPKDTVA
+89 VLGPKDTIA

-106 NPDGSVTETAQGTV
+106 NPDGSTTETTEGPV

-151 VVDKTTTKNPDG
+151 VVDKTTTENPDG

-216 TGKGADVGGGY
+216 TGKGAEVGGNY
-227 TVTDASDVSE
+227 IVTGESELSE

-310 IVKVEKSTQHGHED
+310 IIKVEKSTQHGRED

-337 TDPAGNSYTLSIADL
+337 TDGAGNTYTLHIAEL
-352 LADPDAQRSEDG
+352 LADPAAQRSEDG

-454 QLANGSQTPE
+454 QLANGSQTPQ
-464 QAAAAAKQAALEKA
+464 QAAAAAKQAALENA
-478 LTAAAAKASGAENVS
+478 LTAAAAKASGVETVS
-493 FADFTRNED
+493 FSELTLNAN

-510 RKTYTFAVTVSGE
+510 GKTYTFAVTVSGE

-555 AVIAWSS
+555 AVIAWRS

-582 KLDAPEG
+582 ALGAPSDAT
-589 ASDIKTDAE
+589 DIKTDAE
-598 GRVTEYTR
+598 GRVTEYTL
-606 TVDGKTKVYRFHYDS
+606 TVGGKTKVYRFHYD

-670 VFDKADSTEAP
+670 VFDKADSTEASS
-681 GTVQQGDSWTITPA
+681 TIQRGDSWSVTA
-695 GEGDDATYTIVKN
+695 DGEGDDATYTIVKN
-708 DHTYTGLKKD
+708 GQTYTGLKKD

-730 GKTVKTTITL
+730 GKTTKTTITL
-740 KNKNELTDK
+740 KNKNDLTDK

-764 LAVTRKDGKV
+764 LAVTRNDGKV

-787 DCTDLLEQTL
+787 DCTGLLEQTL

-810 RTEDEKDDAY
+810 RTEDDKDDAY
-820 QKLWDQ
+820 DELWKQ
-826 IDAIRQSLKPNQV
+826 IDTIRKSLKPNQT
-839 LKVGDMEITSTSTK
+839 LKVGDMEITSKSTK
-853 EDIIKKITTAVSL
+853 TDIIQKITTAVSL
-866 NNMNEDQLAKIL
+866 NNMNKDQLAKIL

-896 DTVGT
+896 DTKGT
-901 QYEAMYHELRK
+901 KDESLYYEQRK
-912 NYYTGGTNDDLK
+912 NYYSGTSGDDLR
-924 HLELITDSTL
+924 HLDLVTDSTL
-934 HLLPDEGGSS
+934 CLLPDKDGTR
-944 KTTDCLIIRN
+944 KPTDCLIIRD
-954 GLQLEW
+954 GLHLEW
-960 NYNVDDLLNKPA
+960 NYDADKLLNEPK
-972 SNQKAGL
+972 SNQEARL
-979 AKNIGFDKTD
+979 TTNIGYDSEGKH
-989 GIQGFYEYART
+989 YEYTRADGSIRD
-1000 ENQEYNNNPTK
+1000 NNNPTK

-1030 GTVQHYATYGE
+1030 GTVQHYATYDE
-1041 AVAAYKAAMEAQGKK
+1041 AVAAYKAAMEAQDKE
-1056 VTDADIQRQVVRLS
+1056 VTNANIQRQVVRLS
-1070 DQSWYD
+1070 DKCWYD
-1076 ANKGTPET
+1076 SGTKN
-1084 VWYQVYLNNSKLSAY
+1084 VWYQVYTNSSTLSAY

-1106 NKCANATKAR
+1106 NDCINVTKDR
-1116 WNHSNSWYGGYDLKI
+1116 SNHTSNWYGGYDLKI

-1179 AYSGSGWQQRGSY
+1179 AHSGSGWQQQGSY
-1192 TAGFQ
+1192 SAGFR
-1197 QTTTETTTETGTGT
+1197 QTTTDTTTKTGTAA
-1211 YDTVK
+1211 YKTVT
-1216 PWQQTTAETDA
+1216 PWQQTTAETDE

-1274 DAAPLVTTTTQTKP
+1274 DAAPLVTTTTQTTP

-1311 AETPTVTPAAP
+1311 AETPAVAPAAP

>member
-89 VLGPKDTVA
+89 VLGPKDTIA

-106 NPDGSVTETAQGTV
+106 NPDGSTTETTEGPV

-126 KDKGTADKTETRTD
+126 KDKGIADKTETRTD

-151 VVDKTTTKNPDG
+151 VVDKTTTENPDG

-216 TGKGADVGGGY
+216 TGKGAKVGGNY
-227 TVTDASDVSE
+227 IVTGESELSE

-310 IVKVEKSTQHGHED
+310 IVKVEKSTQHGRED

-337 TDPAGNSYTLSIADL
+337 TDGAGNSYTLSIADL
-352 LADPDAQRSEDG
+352 LADPDAQRSPDG

-372 SKTYTLTLG
+372 RKTYTLMLG

-420 GETCKLDADQTALL
+420 GEACKLDADQTALL

-454 QLANGSQTPE
+454 QLADGSQTPE
-464 QAAAAAKQAALEKA
+464 QAAAAAKQAALENA
-478 LTAAAAKASGAENVS
+478 LTAAAAKASGVETVS
-493 FADFTRNED
+493 FSELTRNAN

-510 RKTYTFAVTVSGE
+510 GKTYTFAVTVSGE

-555 AVIAWSS
+555 AVIAWRS

-568 FQLDGSTAASPLTD
+568 FQLDGNTAASPLTEA
-582 KLDAPEG
+582 LGAPSDAT
-589 ASDIKTDAE
+589 DIKTDAE
-598 GRVTEYTR
+598 GRVTEYTL
-606 TVDGKTKVYRFHYDS
+606 TVGGKTKVYRFHYD

-670 VFDKADSTEAP
+670 VFDKADSTETP
-681 GTVQQGDSWTITPA
+681 GTVQQGSSWTITPA

-708 DHTYTGLKKD
+708 GQTYTGLKKD

-730 GKTVKTTITL
+730 GKTTKTTITL
-740 KNKNELTDK
+740 KNKNKLTDD
-749 QILALLADKTAGASD
+749 QILALLADKTADATD
-764 LAVTRKDGKV
+764 IALTRNDGKV
-774 TATYTKGQTIYTI
+774 TVTYTKDHTIYTI
-787 DCTDLLEQTL
+787 DCTGLLEQTL

-826 IDAIRQSLKPNQV
+826 IDAIRQTLQPNHQT
-839 LKVGDMEITSTSTK
+839 LKVGDVEITSTSTK

-896 DTVGT
+896 DTKGT
-901 QYEAMYHELRK
+901 ADEAWYYEQRK
-912 NYYTGGTNDDLK
+912 NYYSGVSGDDLR
-924 HLELITDSTL
+924 HLDLVTDSTL
-934 HLLPDEGGSS
+934 RLLPGKDGTR
-944 KTTDCLIIRN
+944 KPTDCLIIRD
-954 GLQLEW
+954 GLHLEW
-960 NYNVDDLLNKPA
+960 NYDADKLLNEPK
-972 SNQKAGL
+972 SNQEARL
-979 AKNIGFDKTD
+979 TKNIGYDSEGKH
-989 GIQGFYEYART
+989 YEYTRIDGSIRD
-1000 ENQEYNNNPTK
+1000 NNNPTK

-1023 DALTNAD
+1023 DALTDTD
-1030 GTVQHYATYGE
+1030 GAVQHYTSYDA
-1041 AVAAYKAAMEAQGKK
+1041 AVAAYKAAMKAQGKE
-1056 VTDADIQRQVVRLS
+1056 VTNADIQRQVVRLS
-1070 DQSWYD
+1070 DKCWYD
-1076 ANKGTPET
+1076 SGTKN
-1084 VWYQVYLNNSKLSAY
+1084 VWYQVYTNSSTLSAY

-1106 NKCANATKAR
+1106 NDCINVTKDR
-1116 WNHSNSWYGGYDLKI
+1116 SNHTSSWYGGYDLKL
-1131 SDLVQVE
+1131 SDLVQME

-1179 AYSGSGWQQRGSY
+1179 AHSGSGWQQQGSY
-1192 TAGFQ
+1192 SAGFR
-1197 QTTTETTTETGTGT
+1197 QTTTDTTTKTGTAA
-1211 YDTVK
+1211 YKTVT
-1216 PWQQTTAETDA
+1216 PWQQTTAETDE
-1227 TAEKLDGKI
+1227 TAEKLDGDV

-1274 DAAPLVTTTTQTKP
+1274 DAAPLVTTTTQTTP

-1311 AETPTVTPAAP
+1311 AEAPVVAPAAP

-1340 ALSGSLLLGLGAALN
+1340 ALSGSILLGLGAVLN

>member
-89 VLGPKDTVA
+89 VLGPKDTIA

-106 NPDGSVTETAQGTV
+106 NPDGSTTETTEGPV

-151 VVDKTTTKNPDG
+151 VVDKTTTENPDG

-216 TGKGADVGGGY
+216 TGKGAEVGGNY
-227 TVTDASDVSE
+227 IVTGESELSE

-310 IVKVEKSTQHGHED
+310 IVKVEKSTQHGREN

-337 TDPAGNSYTLSIADL
+337 TDGAGNSYTLSIADL

-372 SKTYTLTLG
+372 RKTYTLTLG

-411 DGALYLTKD
+411 DGAIYLTKD

-454 QLANGSQTPE
+454 QLANGSQTPQ
-464 QAAAAAKQAALEKA
+464 QAAAAAKQAALENA
-478 LTAAAAKASGAENVS
+478 LTAAAAKASGVETVS
-493 FADFTRNED
+493 FSELTLNAN

-510 RKTYTFAVTVSGE
+510 GKTYTFAVTVSGE

-555 AVIAWSS
+555 AVIAWRS

-568 FQLDGSTAASPLTD
+568 FQLDGNTAASPLTD
-582 KLDAPEG
+582 ALGAPSDAT
-589 ASDIKTDAE
+589 DIKTDAE

-670 VFDKADSTEAP
+670 VFDKADSTETP
-681 GTVQQGDSWTITPA
+681 GTVQQGSSWTITPA

-708 DHTYTGLKKD
+708 GQTYTGLKKD

-730 GKTVKTTITL
+730 GKTTKTTITL
-740 KNKNELTDK
+740 KNKNKLTDD
-749 QILALLADKTAGASD
+749 QILALLADKTADATD
-764 LAVTRKDGKV
+764 IALTRKDGKV
-774 TATYTKGQTIYTI
+774 TVTYTKDHTIYTI
-787 DCTDLLEQTL
+787 DCTGLLEQTL

-826 IDAIRQSLKPNQV
+826 IDAIRQSLKTNQV

-853 EDIIKKITTAVSL
+853 TDIIQKITTAVSL
-866 NNMNEDQLAKIL
+866 NNMNKDQLAKIL

-896 DTVGT
+896 DTKGT
-901 QYEAMYHELRK
+901 KDESLYYEQRK
-912 NYYTGGTNDDLK
+912 NYYSGTSGDDLR
-924 HLELITDSTL
+924 HLDLVTDSTL
-934 HLLPDEGGSS
+934 CLLPDKDGTR
-944 KTTDCLIIRN
+944 KPTDCLIIRD
-954 GLQLEW
+954 GLHLEW
-960 NYNVDDLLNKPA
+960 NYDADKLLNNPK
-972 SNQKAGL
+972 SNQEARL
-979 AKNIGFDKTD
+979 TKNIGYDSEAKH
-989 GIQGFYEYART
+989 YEYTRIDGSIRD
-1000 ENQEYNNNPTK
+1000 NNNPTK

-1023 DALTNAD
+1023 DALTDTD
-1030 GTVQHYATYGE
+1030 GAVKRYPSYDA
-1041 AVAAYKAAMEAQGKK
+1041 AVAAYKAAMEAQGKE

-1070 DQSWYD
+1070 DKCWYD
-1076 ANKGTPET
+1076 SGTKN
-1084 VWYQVYLNNSKLSAY
+1084 VWYQVYTNSSTLSAY

-1106 NKCANATKAR
+1106 NDCINVTKDR
-1116 WNHSNSWYGGYDLKI
+1116 SNHTSNWYGGYDLKI

-1179 AYSGSGWQQRGSY
+1179 AHSGSGWQQQGSY
-1192 TAGFQ
+1192 SAGFR
-1197 QTTTETTTETGTGT
+1197 QTTTGTTTKTGTAA
-1211 YDTVK
+1211 YDTVT

-1311 AETPTVTPAAP
+1311 AETPAVTPAAP

-1340 ALSGSLLLGLGAALN
+1340 ALSGSVLLGLGAVLN
-1355 RRKENR
+1355 RRKEDR

>member
-38 EQDAVVQPKKA
+38 EQDAVVQPEKA

-151 VVDKTTTKNPDG
+151 VVDKTTTENPDG

-184 GSASSSTSKTE
+184 GSVSSSTSKTE

-216 TGKGADVGGGY
+216 TGKGAEVGGNY
-227 TVTDASDVSE
+227 IVTGESELSE

-310 IVKVEKSTQHGHED
+310 IVKVEKSTQHGRED

-337 TDPAGNSYTLSIADL
+337 TDGAGNTYTLHIAEL
-352 LADPDAQRSEDG
+352 LADPAAQRSEDG

-454 QLANGSQTPE
+454 QLANGSQTPQ
-464 QAAAAAKQAALEKA
+464 QAAAAAKQAALENA
-478 LTAAAAKASGAENVS
+478 LTAAAAKASGVETVS
-493 FADFTRNED
+493 FSELTLNAN

-510 RKTYTFAVTVSGE
+510 GKTYTFAVTVSGE

-541 SGTHTVTGSATAGG
+541 SGTHTVTGSATAGS
-555 AVIAWSS
+555 AVIAWRS

-582 KLDAPEG
+582 ALGAPSDAT
-589 ASDIKTDAE
+589 DIKTDAE
-598 GRVTEYTR
+598 GRVTEYTL
-606 TVDGKTKVYRFHYDS
+606 TVGGKTKVYRFHYD

-670 VFDKADSTEAP
+670 VFDKADSTETP
-681 GTVQQGDSWTITPA
+681 GTVQQGSSWTITPA

-708 DHTYTGLKKD
+708 GQTYTGLKKD

-730 GKTVKTTITL
+730 GKTTKTTITL
-740 KNKNELTDK
+740 KNKNDLTDK

-810 RTEDEKDDAY
+810 RTEDDKDDAY
-820 QKLWDQ
+820 DELWKQ
-826 IDAIRQSLKPNQV
+826 IDTIRKSLKPSQT
-839 LKVGDMEITSTSTK
+839 LKVGDMEITSKSTK
-853 EDIIKKITTAVSL
+853 TDIIQKITTAVSL
-866 NNMNEDQLAKIL
+866 NNMNKDQLAKIL

-896 DTVGT
+896 DTKGT
-901 QYEAMYHELRK
+901 KDESLYYEQRK
-912 NYYTGGTNDDLK
+912 NYYSGTSGDDLR
-924 HLELITDSTL
+924 HLDLVTDSTL
-934 HLLPDEGGSS
+934 CLLPDKDGTR
-944 KTTDCLIIRN
+944 KPTDCLIIRD
-954 GLQLEW
+954 GLHLEW
-960 NYNVDDLLNKPA
+960 NYDADKLLNEPK
-972 SNQKAGL
+972 SNQEARL
-979 AKNIGFDKTD
+979 TTNIGYDSEGKH
-989 GIQGFYEYART
+989 YEYTRADGSIRD
-1000 ENQEYNNNPTK
+1000 NNNPTK

-1030 GTVQHYATYGE
+1030 GTVQHYATYDE
-1041 AVAAYKAAMEAQGKK
+1041 AVAAYKAAMEAQGKE

-1070 DQSWYD
+1070 DKCWYD
-1076 ANKGTPET
+1076 SGTKN
-1084 VWYQVYLNNSKLSAY
+1084 VWYQVYTNSSTLSAY

-1106 NKCANATKAR
+1106 NDCINVTKDR
-1116 WNHSNSWYGGYDLKI
+1116 SNHTSNWYGGYDLKI

-1179 AYSGSGWQQRGSY
+1179 AHSGSGWQQQGSY

-1197 QTTTETTTETGTGT
+1197 QTTTGTTTKTDTGT

-1311 AETPTVTPAAP
+1311 AEAPAVTPAAP

-1340 ALSGSLLLGLGAALN
+1340 ALSGSVLLGLGAVLN
-1355 RRKENR
+1355 RRKEDR

>member
-12 AVALA
+12 AVAFA
-17 ACAAAQPVSASAADE
+17 ACAAAQPVSASAAAETPE
-32 LPDAFP
+32 LVP
-38 EQDAVVQPKKA
+38 ENDAVVQPEEKETTA
-49 PAADTAEINDTVS
+49 PAKK
-62 PSAADAAQDTTPG
+62 AADA
-75 DDSDPAEEPQPALP
+75 DPAVEKSGTTEVAQTPLP
-89 VLGPKDTVA
+89 VLGPKDTIA

-106 NPDGSVTETAQGTV
+106 NPDGSTTETTEGPV

-151 VVDKTTTKNPDG
+151 VVDKTTTENPDG

-195 TTPKD
+195 TTPKKD
-200 ELDADE
+200 LDADE

-216 TGKGADVGGGY
+216 TGKGAEVGGNY
-227 TVTDASDVSE
+227 IVTGESELSE

-253 GSMEGQDIAKLIDAG
+253 GSMAGQDIAKLIDAG

-337 TDPAGNSYTLSIADL
+337 TDGAGNSYTLHIAEL
-352 LADPDAQRSEDG
+352 LAAPDAQYSEDG
-364 KTITVQKG
+364 KTITVKKG

-411 DGALYLTKD
+411 DGAIYLTKD

-464 QAAAAAKQAALEKA
+464 QAAAAAKQAALENA

-510 RKTYTFAVTVSGE
+510 GKTYTFAVTVSGE

-555 AVIAWSS
+555 ATIAWRKD
-562 ESGKPY
+562 GKPY

-582 KLDAPEG
+582 KLGAPEG

-621 SASLTDDEKRDY
+621 SASLTEPEKKDY

-651 AGYTVTDTSFTG
+651 AGYTVTDTDFTG

-681 GTVQQGDSWTITPA
+681 GTVQQGDRWSVTA
-695 GEGDDATYTIVKN
+695 DGEGDDAAYTIVKN
-708 DHTYTGLKKD
+708 GHTYTGLKKD

-740 KNKNELTDK
+740 KNKNELTDD
-749 QILALLADKTAGASD
+749 QILALLADKTAGATD

-774 TATYTKGQTIYTI
+774 TATYTKDHTIYTI
-787 DCTDLLEQTL
+787 DCTGLLEQTL
-797 SVETRESWSLSET
+797 SVETRENWSLSET
-810 RTEDEKDDAY
+810 RTEDDKGDAY
-820 QKLWDQ
+820 QKLWNQ

-839 LKVGDMEITSTSTK
+839 LKVGDMEITSESKK
-853 EDIIKKITTAVSL
+853 EDIIQKITTAVSL
-866 NNMNEDQLAKIL
+866 NNMNKDQLAKIL
-878 KEQEKL
+878 KEQEAL
-884 AQDPNKKVWVNE
+884 AKDPNKKVWVNE

-901 QYEAMYHELRK
+901 QYEEMYHELRN
-912 NYYTGGTNDDLK
+912 NYYTGGTNDYLQ

-960 NYNVDDLLNKPA
+960 NYNVDDLLKKPA
-972 SNQKAGL
+972 SNKEAGL

-989 GIQGFYEYART
+989 GIQGHYEYART
-1000 ENQEYNNNPTK
+1000 ENQEHNNNPTK

-1023 DALTNAD
+1023 DALTDTD
-1030 GTVQHYATYGE
+1030 GTVQHYANYDE

-1070 DQSWYD
+1070 DKSWYD
-1076 ANKGTPET
+1076 GAGT
-1084 VWYQVYLNNSKLSAY
+1084 VWYQVYTNSSKLSAY

-1116 WNHSNSWYGGYDLKI
+1116 WNHSNNWYGGYDLKI

-1153 VAPLTVITKEDDAV
+1153 VAPLTVITKEDAAV

-1179 AYSGSGWQQRGSY
+1179 AHSGSGWQQQGSY
-1192 TAGFQ
+1192 SAGFQ
-1197 QTTTETTTETGTGT
+1197 QTTTKTTTATGTGT

-1254 TVQTDTKASVRYT
+1254 TVQTDTKASVTYT

-1288 GTPEQTPADSL
+1288 GTPEQTPADST
-1299 PAETPADTVVPP
+1299 PSETPADTVVPP
-1311 AETPTVTPAAP
+1311 AEIPAVTPAAP

-1340 ALSGSLLLGLGAALN
+1340 ALSGSVLLGLGAVLN
-1355 RRKENR
+1355 RRKEDR

>member
-89 VLGPKDTVA
+89 VLGPKDTIA

-106 NPDGSVTETAQGTV
+106 NPDGSTTETTEGPV
-120 TDGETG
+120 TDGATG

-151 VVDKTTTKNPDG
+151 VVDKTTTENPDG

-216 TGKGADVGGGY
+216 TGKGAEVGGNY
-227 TVTDASDVSE
+227 IVTGESELSE

-310 IVKVEKSTQHGHED
+310 IVKVEKSTQHGRED

-337 TDPAGNSYTLSIADL
+337 TDGAGNSYTLSIADL
-352 LADPDAQRSEDG
+352 LADPAAQRSEDG

-454 QLANGSQTPE
+454 QLADGSQTPE
-464 QAAAAAKQAALEKA
+464 QAAAAAKQAALENA
-478 LTAAAAKASGAENVS
+478 LTAAAAKASGVETVFFSELTLNAN
-493 FADFTRNED
+493 

-510 RKTYTFAVTVSGE
+510 GKTYTFAVTVSGE

-555 AVIAWSS
+555 AVIAWRS

-568 FQLDGSTAASPLTD
+568 FQLDGNTAASPLTEA
-582 KLDAPEG
+582 LGAPSDAT
-589 ASDIKTDAE
+589 DIKTDAE
-598 GRVTEYTR
+598 GRVTEYTL
-606 TVDGKTKVYRFHYDS
+606 TVGGKTKVYRFHYD

-670 VFDKADSTEAP
+670 VFDKADSTETP
-681 GTVQQGDSWTITPA
+681 GTVQQGSSWTITPA

-708 DHTYTGLKKD
+708 GQTYTGLKKD

-730 GKTVKTTITL
+730 GKTTKTTITL
-740 KNKNELTDK
+740 KNKNDLTDK

-826 IDAIRQSLKPNQV
+826 IDAIRKSLKPNQT
-839 LKVGDMEITSTSTK
+839 LKVGDMEITSKSTK
-853 EDIIKKITTAVSL
+853 TDIIQKITTAVSL
-866 NNMNEDQLAKIL
+866 NNMNKDQLAKIL

-896 DTVGT
+896 DTKGT
-901 QYEAMYHELRK
+901 PDESLYYEQRK
-912 NYYTGGTNDDLK
+912 NYYSGVSGDDLR
-924 HLELITDSTL
+924 HLDLVTDSTL
-934 HLLPDEGGSS
+934 RLLPGKDGTR
-944 KTTDCLIIRN
+944 KPTDCLIIRD
-954 GLQLEW
+954 GLHLEW
-960 NYNVDDLLNKPA
+960 NYDADKLLNNPK
-972 SNQKAGL
+972 SNQEARL
-979 AKNIGFDKTD
+979 TKNIGYDSEAKH
-989 GIQGFYEYART
+989 YEYTRIDGSIRD
-1000 ENQEYNNNPTK
+1000 NNNPTK

-1023 DALTNAD
+1023 DALTDTD
-1030 GTVQHYATYGE
+1030 GAVKRYPSYDA
-1041 AVAAYKAAMEAQGKK
+1041 AVAAYKAAMEAQGKE

-1070 DQSWYD
+1070 DKCWYD
-1076 ANKGTPET
+1076 SGTKN
-1084 VWYQVYLNNSKLSAY
+1084 VWYQVYTNSSTLSAY

-1106 NKCANATKAR
+1106 NDCINVTKDR
-1116 WNHSNSWYGGYDLKI
+1116 SSHTSNWYGGYDLKI

-1167 GTSMSARTASTA
+1167 GASMSARTASTA
-1179 AYSGSGWQQRGSY
+1179 AHSGSGWQQQGSY
-1192 TAGFQ
+1192 SAGFR
-1197 QTTTETTTETGTGT
+1197 QTTTGTTTKTGTAA
-1211 YDTVK
+1211 YDTVT

-1274 DAAPLVTTTTQTKP
+1274 DADPIVTTTTQTKP

-1311 AETPTVTPAAP
+1311 AEAPAVTPAAP

-1340 ALSGSLLLGLGAALN
+1340 ALSGSVLLGLGAVLN
-1355 RRKENR
+1355 RRKEDR

>member
-1 MTNKKFKLTAA
+1 MTAA

-89 VLGPKDTVA
+89 VLGPKDTIA

-106 NPDGSVTETAQGTV
+106 NPDGSTTETTEGPV

-151 VVDKTTTKNPDG
+151 VVDKTTTENPDG

-216 TGKGADVGGGY
+216 TGKGAEVGGNY
-227 TVTDASDVSE
+227 IVTGESELSE

-310 IVKVEKSTQHGHED
+310 IVKVEKSTQHGRED

-337 TDPAGNSYTLSIADL
+337 TDGAGNTYTLHIAEL
-352 LADPDAQRSEDG
+352 LADPAAQRSEDG

-454 QLANGSQTPE
+454 QLANGSQTPQ
-464 QAAAAAKQAALEKA
+464 QAAAAAKQAALENA
-478 LTAAAAKASGAENVS
+478 LTAAAAKASGVETVS
-493 FADFTRNED
+493 FSELTLNAN

-510 RKTYTFAVTVSGE
+510 GKTYTFAVTVSGE

-555 AVIAWSS
+555 AVIAWRS

-568 FQLDGSTAASPLTD
+568 FQLDGSTANSPLTD
-582 KLDAPEG
+582 TLGAPLDAT
-589 ASDIKTDAE
+589 DIKTDAD

-606 TVDGKTKVYRFHYDS
+606 MVDGKMKVYRFHYDS

-646 EQLVA
+646 EQLLA

-670 VFDKADSTEAP
+670 VFDKADSTEPA
-681 GTVQQGDSWTITPA
+681 GTVQQGSSWTITSA
-695 GEGDDATYTIVKN
+695 GGEDAVYTIVK
-708 DHTYTGLKKD
+708 DGKTYTGLKKD

-730 GKTVKTTITL
+730 GKTTKTTITL
-740 KNKNELTDK
+740 KNKNKLTDD
-749 QILALLADKTAGASD
+749 QILALLADKTADATD
-764 LAVTRKDGKV
+764 IALTRNDGKV
-774 TATYTKGQTIYTI
+774 TVTYTKDYTI
-787 DCTDLLEQTL
+787 DCTGLLEQTP

-810 RTEDEKDDAY
+810 RTEDDKDDAY
-820 QKLWDQ
+820 DELWKQ
-826 IDAIRQSLKPNQV
+826 IDTIRKSLKPNQV

-896 DTVGT
+896 DTKGT
-901 QYEAMYHELRK
+901 KDESLYYEQRK
-912 NYYTGGTNDDLK
+912 NYYSGTSGDDLR
-924 HLELITDSTL
+924 HLDLVTDSTL
-934 HLLPDEGGSS
+934 CLLPDKDGTR
-944 KTTDCLIIRN
+944 KPTDCLIIRD
-954 GLQLEW
+954 GLHLEW
-960 NYNVDDLLNKPA
+960 NYDADKLLNNPK
-972 SNQKAGL
+972 SNQEARL
-979 AKNIGFDKTD
+979 TKNIGYDSEAKH
-989 GIQGFYEYART
+989 YEYTRIDGSIRD
-1000 ENQEYNNNPTK
+1000 NNNPTK

-1023 DALTNAD
+1023 DALTDTD
-1030 GTVQHYATYGE
+1030 GAVKRYPSYDA
-1041 AVAAYKAAMEAQGKK
+1041 AVAAYKAAMEAQGKE

-1070 DQSWYD
+1070 DKCWYD
-1076 ANKGTPET
+1076 SGTKN
-1084 VWYQVYLNNSKLSAY
+1084 VWYQVYTNSSTLSAD

-1179 AYSGSGWQQRGSY
+1179 AHSGSGWQQQGSY
-1192 TAGFQ
+1192 SAGFR
-1197 QTTTETTTETGTGT
+1197 QTTTGTTTKTGTAA
-1211 YDTVK
+1211 YDTVT

-1311 AETPTVTPAAP
+1311 AETPAVTPAAP

-1340 ALSGSLLLGLGAALN
+1340 ALSGSILLGLGAVLN

>member
-106 NPDGSVTETAQGTV
+106 NPDGSVTET
-120 TDGETG
+120 
-126 KDKGTADKTETRTD
+126 
-140 ESSTTYDPAGT
+140 
-151 VVDKTTTKNPDG
+151 
-163 SVTETTTTVSQ
+163 TTTVSQ

-216 TGKGADVGGGY
+216 TGKGAEVGGNY
-227 TVTDASDVSE
+227 IVTGESELSE

-310 IVKVEKSTQHGHED
+310 IVKVEKSTQHGRED

-337 TDPAGNSYTLSIADL
+337 TDGAGNTYTLHIAEL
-352 LADPDAQRSEDG
+352 LADPAAQRSEDG

-372 SKTYTLTLG
+372 RKTYTLTLG

-454 QLANGSQTPE
+454 QLANGSQTPQ
-464 QAAAAAKQAALEKA
+464 QAAAAAKQAALENA
-478 LTAAAAKASGAENVS
+478 LTAAAAKASGVETVS
-493 FADFTRNED
+493 FSELTLNAN

-510 RKTYTFAVTVSGE
+510 GKTYTFAVTVSGE

-555 AVIAWSS
+555 AVIAWRS

-568 FQLDGSTAASPLTD
+568 FQLDGNTAASPLTEA
-582 KLDAPEG
+582 LGAPSDAT
-589 ASDIKTDAE
+589 DIKTDAE
-598 GRVTEYTR
+598 GRVTEYTL
-606 TVDGKTKVYRFHYDS
+606 TVGGKTKVYRFHYD

-646 EQLVA
+646 EQLLA

-670 VFDKADSTEAP
+670 VFDKADSTETP
-681 GTVQQGDSWTITPA
+681 GTVQQGSSWSVTA
-695 GEGDDATYTIVKN
+695 DGEGDDATYTIVKN
-708 DHTYTGLKKD
+708 SHTYTGLKKD

-730 GKTVKTTITL
+730 GKTLKTTITL
-740 KNKNELTDK
+740 KNKNKLTDD
-749 QILALLADKTAGASD
+749 QILALLADKTADATD
-764 LAVTRKDGKV
+764 IALTRNDGKV
-774 TATYTKGQTIYTI
+774 TVTYTKDHTIYTI
-787 DCTDLLEQTL
+787 DCTGLLEQTL

-810 RTEDEKDDAY
+810 RTEDDKDDAY
-820 QKLWDQ
+820 DELWKQ
-826 IDAIRQSLKPNQV
+826 IDTIRKSLKPNQT
-839 LKVGDMEITSTSTK
+839 LKVGDMEITSKSTK
-853 EDIIKKITTAVSL
+853 TDIIQKITTAVSL
-866 NNMNEDQLAKIL
+866 NNMNKDQLAKIL
-878 KEQEKL
+878 KEQEAL
-884 AQDPNKKVWVNE
+884 AKDPNKKVWVNE
-896 DTVGT
+896 DTKGT
-901 QYEAMYHELRK
+901 PDESLYYEQRK
-912 NYYTGGTNDDLK
+912 NYYTGGTNDYLQ

-934 HLLPDEGGSS
+934 HLLPDEGGRT

-960 NYNVDDLLNKPA
+960 NYNVDDLLNNPK

-979 AKNIGFDKTD
+979 AKNIGFDKTG

-1000 ENQEYNNNPTK
+1000 ENQEHNNNPNK
-1011 SAFYKLTGTVVY
+1011 SAFYRLTGTVVY
-1023 DALTNAD
+1023 DALTDTD
-1030 GTVQHYATYGE
+1030 GAVQHYASYDA
-1041 AVAAYKAAMEAQGKK
+1041 AVAAYKAAMEAQGKE

-1179 AYSGSGWQQRGSY
+1179 AHSGSGWQQQGSY
-1192 TAGFQ
+1192 SAGFR
-1197 QTTTETTTETGTGT
+1197 QTTTGTTTKTGTAA
-1211 YDTVK
+1211 YDTVT

-1274 DAAPLVTTTTQTKP
+1274 DAAPLVTTTTQTTP

-1311 AETPTVTPAAP
+1311 AEAPAVTPAAP

-1340 ALSGSLLLGLGAALN
+1340 ALSGSILLGLGAVLN
-1355 RRKENR
+1355 RRKEDR

>member
-151 VVDKTTTKNPDG
+151 VVDKTTTENPDG

-216 TGKGADVGGGY
+216 TGKGAEVGGNY
-227 TVTDASDVSE
+227 IVTGESELSE

-310 IVKVEKSTQHGHED
+310 IIKVEKSTQHGRED

-337 TDPAGNSYTLSIADL
+337 TDGAGNSYTLHIAEL
-352 LADPDAQRSEDG
+352 LADPAAQRSEDG

-454 QLANGSQTPE
+454 QLANGSQTPQ
-464 QAAAAAKQAALEKA
+464 QAAAAAKQAALENA
-478 LTAAAAKASGAENVS
+478 LTAAAAKASGVETVS
-493 FADFTRNED
+493 FSELTLNAN

-510 RKTYTFAVTVSGE
+510 GKTYTFAVTVSGE

-555 AVIAWSS
+555 AVIAWRS

-568 FQLDGSTAASPLTD
+568 FQLDGNTAASPLTEA
-582 KLDAPEG
+582 LGAPSDAT
-589 ASDIKTDAE
+589 DIKTDAE
-598 GRVTEYTR
+598 GRVTEYTL
-606 TVDGKTKVYRFHYDS
+606 TVGGKTKVYRFHYD

-670 VFDKADSTEAP
+670 VFDKADSTETP
-681 GTVQQGDSWTITPA
+681 GTVQQGSSWTITPA

-708 DHTYTGLKKD
+708 GQTYTGLKKD

-730 GKTVKTTITL
+730 GKTTKTTITL
-740 KNKNELTDK
+740 KNKNDLTDK

-810 RTEDEKDDAY
+810 RTEDDKDDAY
-820 QKLWDQ
+820 DELWKQ
-826 IDAIRQSLKPNQV
+826 IDTIRKSLKPNQT
-839 LKVGDMEITSTSTK
+839 LKVGDMEITSKSTK
-853 EDIIKKITTAVSL
+853 TDIIQKITTAVSL
-866 NNMNEDQLAKIL
+866 NNMNKDQLAKIL

-896 DTVGT
+896 DTKGT
-901 QYEAMYHELRK
+901 KDESLYYEQRK
-912 NYYTGGTNDDLK
+912 NYYSGTSGDDLR
-924 HLELITDSTL
+924 HLDLVTDSTL
-934 HLLPDEGGSS
+934 CLLPDKDGVRQSS
-944 KTTDCLIIRN
+944 DCLIIRD
-954 GLQLEW
+954 GLHLEW
-960 NYNVDDLLNKPA
+960 NYDADKLLNNPK
-972 SNQKAGL
+972 SNQEARL
-979 AKNIGFDKTD
+979 TKNIGYDSEAKH
-989 GIQGFYEYART
+989 YEYTRIDGSIRD
-1000 ENQEYNNNPTK
+1000 NNNPTK

-1023 DALTNAD
+1023 DALTDTD
-1030 GTVQHYATYGE
+1030 GAVKRYPSYDA
-1041 AVAAYKAAMEAQGKK
+1041 AVAAYKAAMEAQGKE

-1179 AYSGSGWQQRGSY
+1179 AHSGSGWQQQGSY
-1192 TAGFQ
+1192 RAGFR
-1197 QTTTETTTETGTGT
+1197 QTATETTTATGTGT

-1311 AETPTVTPAAP
+1311 AEAPAVTPAAP

-1340 ALSGSLLLGLGAALN
+1340 ALSGSVLLGLGAVLN
-1355 RRKENR
+1355 RRKEDR

>member
-106 NPDGSVTETAQGTV
+106 NPDGSTTETTEGPV

-151 VVDKTTTKNPDG
+151 VVDKTTTENPDG

-216 TGKGADVGGGY
+216 TGKGAEVGGNY
-227 TVTDASDVSE
+227 IVTGESELSE

-310 IVKVEKSTQHGHED
+310 IVKVEKSTQHGRED

-337 TDPAGNSYTLSIADL
+337 TDGAGNTYTLHIAEL
-352 LADPDAQRSEDG
+352 LADPAAQRSEDG

-454 QLANGSQTPE
+454 QLADGSQTPE
-464 QAAAAAKQAALEKA
+464 QAAAAAKQAALENA
-478 LTAAAAKASGAENVS
+478 LTAAAAKASGVETVFFSELTLNAN
-493 FADFTRNED
+493 

-510 RKTYTFAVTVSGE
+510 GKTYTFAVTVSGE

-555 AVIAWSS
+555 ATIAWRKD
-562 ESGKPY
+562 GKPY
-568 FQLDGSTAASPLTD
+568 FQLDGSTADSPLTD
-582 KLDAPEG
+582 GLGAPEG

-670 VFDKADSTEAP
+670 VFDKADSTETP
-681 GTVQQGDSWTITPA
+681 GTVQQGSSWTITPA

-708 DHTYTGLKKD
+708 GQTYTGLKKD

-730 GKTVKTTITL
+730 GKTTKTTITL
-740 KNKNELTDK
+740 KNKNDLTDK

-810 RTEDEKDDAY
+810 RTEDDKDDAY
-820 QKLWDQ
+820 DELWKQ
-826 IDAIRQSLKPNQV
+826 IDTIRQTLQPNHQT
-839 LKVGDMEITSTSTK
+839 LKVGDVEITSTSTK

-896 DTVGT
+896 DTKGT
-901 QYEAMYHELRK
+901 KDESLYYEQRK
-912 NYYTGGTNDDLK
+912 NYYSGTSGDDLR
-924 HLELITDSTL
+924 HLDLVTDSTL
-934 HLLPDEGGSS
+934 CLLPDKDGVRQSS
-944 KTTDCLIIRN
+944 DCLIIRD
-954 GLQLEW
+954 GLHLEW
-960 NYNVDDLLNKPA
+960 NYDADKLLNNPK
-972 SNQKAGL
+972 SNQEARL
-979 AKNIGFDKTD
+979 TKNIGYDSEAKH
-989 GIQGFYEYART
+989 YEYTRIDGSIRD
-1000 ENQEYNNNPTK
+1000 NNNPTK

-1023 DALTNAD
+1023 DALTDTD
-1030 GTVQHYATYGE
+1030 GAVKRYPSYDA
-1041 AVAAYKAAMEAQGKK
+1041 AVAAYKAAMEAQGKE

-1070 DQSWYD
+1070 DKCWYD
-1076 ANKGTPET
+1076 SGTKN
-1084 VWYQVYLNNSKLSAY
+1084 VWYQVYTNSSTLSAY

-1106 NKCANATKAR
+1106 NDCINVTKDR
-1116 WNHSNSWYGGYDLKI
+1116 SSHTSNWYGGYDLKI

-1179 AYSGSGWQQRGSY
+1179 AHSGSGWQQQGSY
-1192 TAGFQ
+1192 SAGFR
-1197 QTTTETTTETGTGT
+1197 QTTTDTTTKTGTAA
-1211 YDTVK
+1211 YKTVT
-1216 PWQQTTAETDA
+1216 PWQQTTAETDE
-1227 TAEKLDGKI
+1227 TAEKLDGDV

-1274 DAAPLVTTTTQTKP
+1274 DAAPLVTTTTQTTP

-1311 AETPTVTPAAP
+1311 AEAPVVAPAAP

-1340 ALSGSLLLGLGAALN
+1340 ALSGSILLGLGAVLN

>member
-17 ACAAAQPVSASAADE
+17 ACAAAQPVSASAAAETPE
-32 LPDAFP
+32 LVP
-38 EQDAVVQPKKA
+38 ENDAVVQPEEKETTAPAKKA
-49 PAADTAEINDTVS
+49 AAADPAVEKSGTTEV
-62 PSAADAAQDTTPG
+62 AQTP
-75 DDSDPAEEPQPALP
+75 LP
-89 VLGPKDTVA
+89 VLGPKDTIA

-106 NPDGSVTETAQGTV
+106 NPDGSTTETTEGPV
-120 TDGETG
+120 TDGATG

-151 VVDKTTTKNPDG
+151 VVDKTTTENPDG

-216 TGKGADVGGGY
+216 TGKGAEVGGNY
-227 TVTDASDVSE
+227 IVTGESELSE

-310 IVKVEKSTQHGHED
+310 IVKVEKSTQHGRED

-337 TDPAGNSYTLSIADL
+337 TDGAGNSYTLSIADL
-352 LADPDAQRSEDG
+352 LADPAAQRSEDG

-454 QLANGSQTPE
+454 QLANGSQTPQ
-464 QAAAAAKQAALEKA
+464 QAAAAAKQAALENA
-478 LTAAAAKASGAENVS
+478 LTAAAAKASGVETVS
-493 FADFTRNED
+493 FSELTLNAN

-510 RKTYTFAVTVSGE
+510 GKTYTFAVTVSGE

-555 AVIAWSS
+555 AVIAWRS

-568 FQLDGSTAASPLTD
+568 FQLDGNTAASPLTEA
-582 KLDAPEG
+582 LGAPSDAT
-589 ASDIKTDAE
+589 DIKTDAE

-606 TVDGKTKVYRFHYDS
+606 TVGGKTKVYRFHYD

-670 VFDKADSTEAP
+670 VFDKADSTETP
-681 GTVQQGDSWTITPA
+681 GTVQQGSSWTITPA

-708 DHTYTGLKKD
+708 GQTYTGLKKD

-730 GKTVKTTITL
+730 GKTTKTTITL
-740 KNKNELTDK
+740 KNKNKLTDD
-749 QILALLADKTAGASD
+749 QILALLADKTADATD
-764 LAVTRKDGKV
+764 IALTRNDGKV
-774 TATYTKGQTIYTI
+774 TVTYTKDHTIYTI
-787 DCTDLLEQTL
+787 DCTGLLEQTL

-820 QKLWDQ
+820 DELWKQ
-826 IDAIRQSLKPNQV
+826 IDAIRQSLKTNQV

-853 EDIIKKITTAVSL
+853 TDIIQKITTAVSL

-896 DTVGT
+896 DTKGT
-901 QYEAMYHELRK
+901 KDESLYYEQRK
-912 NYYTGGTNDDLK
+912 NYYSGTSGDDLR
-924 HLELITDSTL
+924 HLDLVTDSTL
-934 HLLPDEGGSS
+934 CLLPDKDGTR
-944 KTTDCLIIRN
+944 KPTDCLIIRD
-954 GLQLEW
+954 GLHLEW
-960 NYNVDDLLNKPA
+960 NYDADKLLNNPK
-972 SNQKAGL
+972 SNQEARL
-979 AKNIGFDKTD
+979 TKNIGYDSEAKH
-989 GIQGFYEYART
+989 YEYTRIDGSIRD
-1000 ENQEYNNNPTK
+1000 NNNPTK

-1023 DALTNAD
+1023 DALTDTD
-1030 GTVQHYATYGE
+1030 GAVKRYPSYDA
-1041 AVAAYKAAMEAQGKK
+1041 AVAAYKAAMEAQGKE

-1070 DQSWYD
+1070 DKCWYD
-1076 ANKGTPET
+1076 SGTKN
-1084 VWYQVYLNNSKLSAY
+1084 VWYQVYTNSSTLSAY

-1106 NKCANATKAR
+1106 NDCINVTKDR
-1116 WNHSNSWYGGYDLKI
+1116 SNHTSNWYGGYDLKI

-1179 AYSGSGWQQRGSY
+1179 AHSGSGWQQQGSY
-1192 TAGFQ
+1192 SAGFR
-1197 QTTTETTTETGTGT
+1197 QTTTGTTTKTGTAA
-1211 YDTVK
+1211 YDTVT

-1311 AETPTVTPAAP
+1311 AETPAVTPAAP

-1340 ALSGSLLLGLGAALN
+1340 ALSGSILLGLGAVLN

>member
-1 MTNKKFKLTAA
+1 VTNKKFKLTAA

-89 VLGPKDTVA
+89 VLGPKDTIA

-106 NPDGSVTETAQGTV
+106 NPDGSTTETTEGPV

-151 VVDKTTTKNPDG
+151 VVDKTTTENPDG

-216 TGKGADVGGGY
+216 TGKGAEVGGNY
-227 TVTDASDVSE
+227 IVTGESELSE

-310 IVKVEKSTQHGHED
+310 IVKVEKSTQHGRED

-337 TDPAGNSYTLSIADL
+337 TDGAGNSYTLHIADL

-411 DGALYLTKD
+411 DGAIYLTKD

-454 QLANGSQTPE
+454 QLADGSQTPE
-464 QAAAAAKQAALEKA
+464 QAAAAAKQAALENA
-478 LTAAAAKASGAENVS
+478 LTAAAAKASGVETVS
-493 FADFTRNED
+493 FSELTLNAN

-510 RKTYTFAVTVSGE
+510 DKTYTFAVTVSGE

-555 AVIAWSS
+555 AVIAWRS

-568 FQLDGSTAASPLTD
+568 FQLDGNTAASPLTEA
-582 KLDAPEG
+582 LGAPSDAT
-589 ASDIKTDAE
+589 DIKTDAE
-598 GRVTEYTR
+598 GRVTEYTL
-606 TVDGKTKVYRFHYDS
+606 TVGGKTKVYRFHYD

-670 VFDKADSTEAP
+670 VFDKADSTETP
-681 GTVQQGDSWTITPA
+681 GTVQQGSSWTITPA

-708 DHTYTGLKKD
+708 GQTYTGLKKD

-730 GKTVKTTITL
+730 GKTTKTTITL
-740 KNKNELTDK
+740 KNKNDLTDK

-826 IDAIRQSLKPNQV
+826 IDAIRQSLKTNQV
-839 LKVGDMEITSTSTK
+839 LKVGDMEITSKSTK
-853 EDIIKKITTAVSL
+853 TDIIQKITTAVSL
-866 NNMNEDQLAKIL
+866 NNMNKDQLAKIL

-896 DTVGT
+896 DTKGT
-901 QYEAMYHELRK
+901 KDESLYYEQRK
-912 NYYTGGTNDDLK
+912 NYYSGTSGDDLR
-924 HLELITDSTL
+924 HLDLVTDSTL
-934 HLLPDEGGSS
+934 CLLPDKDGTR
-944 KTTDCLIIRN
+944 KPTDCLIIRD
-954 GLQLEW
+954 GLHLEW
-960 NYNVDDLLNKPA
+960 NYDADKLLNNPK
-972 SNQKAGL
+972 SNQEARL
-979 AKNIGFDKTD
+979 TKNIGYDSEAKH
-989 GIQGFYEYART
+989 YEYTRIDGSIRD
-1000 ENQEYNNNPTK
+1000 NNNPTK

-1023 DALTNAD
+1023 DALTDTD
-1030 GTVQHYATYGE
+1030 GAVKRYPSYDA
-1041 AVAAYKAAMEAQGKK
+1041 AVAAYKAAMEAQGKE

-1070 DQSWYD
+1070 DKCWYD
-1076 ANKGTPET
+1076 SGTKN
-1084 VWYQVYLNNSKLSAY
+1084 VWYQVYTNSSTLSAY

-1106 NKCANATKAR
+1106 NDCINVTKDR
-1116 WNHSNSWYGGYDLKI
+1116 SNHTSNWYGGYDLKI

-1179 AYSGSGWQQRGSY
+1179 AHSGSGWQQQGSY
-1192 TAGFQ
+1192 SAGFR
-1197 QTTTETTTETGTGT
+1197 QTTTGTTTKTGTAA

-1311 AETPTVTPAAP
+1311 AEAPVVAPAAP

-1340 ALSGSLLLGLGAALN
+1340 ALSGSILLGLGAVLN
-1355 RRKENR
+1355 RRKEDR

>member
-89 VLGPKDTVA
+89 VLGPKDTIA

-151 VVDKTTTKNPDG
+151 VVDKTTTENPDG

-216 TGKGADVGGGY
+216 TGKGAEVGGNY
-227 TVTDASDVSE
+227 IVTGESELSE

-310 IVKVEKSTQHGHED
+310 IVKVEKSTQHGRED

-337 TDPAGNSYTLSIADL
+337 TDGAGNSYTLSIADL

-464 QAAAAAKQAALEKA
+464 QAAAAAKQAALENA
-478 LTAAAAKASGAENVS
+478 LTAAAAKASGVETVS
-493 FADFTRNED
+493 FSELTLNAN

-510 RKTYTFAVTVSGE
+510 GKTYTFAVTVSGE

-555 AVIAWSS
+555 AVIAWS

-568 FQLDGSTAASPLTD
+568 FQLDGNTAASPLTD
-582 KLDAPEG
+582 ALGAPSDAT
-589 ASDIKTDAE
+589 DIKTDAE

-670 VFDKADSTEAP
+670 VFDKADSTETP
-681 GTVQQGDSWTITPA
+681 GTVQQGSSWSVTA
-695 GEGDDATYTIVKN
+695 DGEGDDATYTIVKN
-708 DHTYTGLKKD
+708 SHTYTGLKKD

-730 GKTVKTTITL
+730 GKTLKTTITL
-740 KNKNELTDK
+740 KNKNNLTDD
-749 QILALLADKTAGASD
+749 QILALLADKTADATD
-764 LAVTRKDGKV
+764 IALTRNDGKV
-774 TATYTKGQTIYTI
+774 TVTYTKDHTIYTI
-787 DCTDLLEQTL
+787 DCTGLLEQTL

-810 RTEDEKDDAY
+810 RTEDDKDDAY

-884 AQDPNKKVWVNE
+884 AKEQMATGNTWNDSHK
-896 DTVGT
+896 D
-901 QYEAMYHELRK
+901 
-912 NYYTGGTNDDLK
+912 YYTGEPGDTIK
-924 HLELITDSTL
+924 HLELVIDSTL
-934 HLLPDEGGSS
+934 HLIPDKNGTS
-944 KTTDCLIIRN
+944 KTTDCVIIGD
-954 GLQLEW
+954 GLHLEW
-960 NYNVDDLLNKPA
+960 NYDADNLVKDGKDTQEALLEGEISYDHSGGN
-972 SNQKAGL
+972 
-979 AKNIGFDKTD
+979 AKH
-989 GIQGFYEYART
+989 YEYTRKNT
-1000 ENQEYNNNPTK
+1000 EHGNWNNSNNNPTR
-1011 SAFYKLTGTVVY
+1011 SAFYKVTGTVVY
-1023 DALTNAD
+1023 DAVLDESGAIQIFTNKDDAI
-1030 GTVQHYATYGE
+1030 
-1041 AVAAYKAAMEAQGKK
+1041 AAYRAAMEAMDKD
-1056 VTDADIQRQVVRLS
+1056 VNDDDIKRQIVEFHDENWGS
-1070 DQSWYD
+1070 
-1076 ANKGTPET
+1076 ANYSSRKT
-1084 VWYQVYLNNSKLSAY
+1084 WYQVYTNNSKLSAY
-1099 GYMDVSS
+1099 GYLDLMS
-1106 NKCANATKAR
+1106 NACANSTYFYNKPD
-1116 WNHSNSWYGGYDLKI
+1116 WWFGGYDLKI

-1153 VAPLTVITKEDDAV
+1153 LAPLTVITTEADAV
-1167 GTSMSARTASTA
+1167 NTSMTARTASTA

-1254 TVQTDTKASVRYT
+1254 TVQTDTEASVRYT

-1274 DAAPLVTTTTQTKP
+1274 DADPIVTTTTQTTP

-1311 AETPTVTPAAP
+1311 AEAPAVTPAAP

-1340 ALSGSLLLGLGAALN
+1340 ALSGSVLLGLGAVLN
-1355 RRKENR
+1355 RRKEDR